1 MKHITSKLLSLLLT
15 LAMLLSM
22 IPAAYAAGTEGTTE
36 GNTSTEKVV
45 AKDGETTA
53 TTETL
58 NGSTTVTSSNAA
70 TAVDKG
76 TEANPYTLSEL
87 GAMTRDAYIAA
98 QNALDGTMYVTV
110 GDYSYTDKGTLG
122 NGVRNDTLYQTED
135 RSVLNGYNSN
145 GYLGEKNDGANG
157 KNIVFVGGTITSGAT
172 GYTSIDN
179 IGTSLLLAVPAYT
192 NVTFEGITFNNVMS
206 FDYQLYT
213 SPWSQ
218 LGELKFDGCT
228 FNGIIVGAIAA
239 QTLTF
244 NGCTFTDYT
253 NSTSANNSNPTWIRP
268 AYGNWTKDDNKG
280 QGSDFKSLTTIN
292 FTGNTVTSTRPVK
305 FERIAQWE
313 MPTTVTATGNS
324 FDISAQTD
332 DTAEGKTKNVGL
344 YFGAN
349 AKFDLVAENNK
360 KAEGSSTAALYTAVY
375 SAPDGTSHA
384 GLPAGS
390 TVKDSSGN
398 DTTLTDALE
407 WKGTK
412 DDVLTLKTECE
423 AKIGDAYYAT
433 LADAFAAANK
443 TGDTVIELLDDIN
456 MTGKNWTPV
465 SVDGNHG
472 QGVITLNG
480 NGKTITGLSAP
491 LFAGG
496 FAGKSGIVIKDL
508 TIADADINDTTNDQG
523 IGAFINCVDSMT
535 RIELDN
541 CHLKNSKIVSTGDA
555 RVGGLIGWTS
565 GYNKPNDGPVDT
577 KVTLTNCSVE
587 NVTIEAKGSVGGL
600 IGHAGANP
608 ATYHT
613 ITGCTVKDSTLKCT
627 ETGKSWRVGD
637 LVGTANVGQIT
648 VDAATSAS
656 KNILTQENAS
666 TQKPE
671 GNIFGRDAV
680 NDTGLVI
687 VDNKVVA
694 AGTAYGDIVNKN
706 ANEVLVEVSKGHWMK
721 PNANTV
727 AMIGATVYSSLP
739 DAINKANTGDT
750 VKLLKDVTVT
760 KPIEVTKS
768 MTLDLNGHVLTAAT
782 ASNRSEPKDEKNSAI
797 WVTAEN
803 VNLTINGMTAGSGM
817 KMGDTHNTEWKTKVW
832 GFVDLR
838 EGSAGSTVT
847 INGGSYTG
855 STCASDNYH
864 YTALFT
870 VGSESKLVL
879 NNVSAETDE
888 RVVKASGCGE
898 VIVSGGTYNITGI
911 NAFLGAAFETKTASF
926 TDMKLTAKYGGCVQV
941 GSNATLENCEIKVT
955 DIRTGD
961 GTYLN
966 CAVAVQYGGTATVK
980 SGTYTAPYAA
990 YVYNSGGT
998 INIENGTFTG
1008 VVRADATT
1016 DTTAVINIKNGSFN
1030 GEIQKGGGPG
1040 SETISITGGTFSFD
1054 PSTKVKNNGT
1064 DYIVKRAGSEGAYTY
1079 TVLAKSGLTSGVYLT
1094 DPSGALA
1101 SNYYVSSTANGVWT
1115 VSYSAPSSGGGSSSS
1130 SRRYDVSAPSVK
1142 HGDVTVS
1149 PKSASKGDTVTIT
1162 VKPDSGYELDTLTVK
1177 DASGSKIK
1185 VKDKGDGKFTFTMPA
1200 SKVTVSAEFA
1210 EIETL
1215 DFADVPTDAYY
1226 YEAVKW
1232 AAKKGITGGIGN
1244 GLFGPN
1250 QPCTRAQIVTFLWRA
1265 AGSPEPKTMSSFADV
1280 SMDAYYAKAVAWA
1293 VENGITTGTGDGKF
1307 SPDATCTR
1315 AQSVTFLFRA
1325 IGKLVDSKAEFS
1337 DVLTDSY
1344 YANAVAWA
1352 VENGV
1357 TNGIGDGLFGPD
1369 NSCTRAQIVTFLY
1382 RAYQGK

>member
-1 MKHITSKLLSLLLT
+1 MKHKLLSILLC
-15 LAMLLSM
+15 LAMALSLL
-22 IPAAYAAGTEGTTE
+22 PTAALAEEATGAGPI
-36 GNTSTEKVV
+36 KV
-45 AKDGETTA
+45 GET
-53 TTETL
+53 
-58 NGSTTVTSSNAA
+58 SYSSFSDAVNAA
-70 TAVDKG
+70 EPDGSGVITYEISGKVD
-76 TEANPYTLSEL
+76 
-87 GAMTRDAYIAA
+87 
-98 QNALDGTMYVTV
+98 
-110 GDYSYTDKGTLG
+110 
-122 NGVRNDTLYQTED
+122 
-135 RSVLNGYNSN
+135 
-145 GYLGEKNDGANG
+145 
-157 KNIVFVGGTITSGAT
+157 
-172 GYTSIDN
+172 
-179 IGTSLLLAVPAYT
+179 
-192 NVTFEGITFNNVMS
+192 
-206 FDYQLYT
+206 
-213 SPWSQ
+213 
-218 LGELKFDGCT
+218 
-228 FNGIIVGAIAA
+228 
-239 QTLTF
+239 
-244 NGCTFTDYT
+244 
-253 NSTSANNSNPTWIRP
+253 
-268 AYGNWTKDDNKG
+268 
-280 QGSDFKSLTTIN
+280 
-292 FTGNTVTSTRPVK
+292 
-305 FERIAQWE
+305 
-313 MPTTVTATGNS
+313 VTATGWVQVAKAGLTGPTKVKFVGKTGDAEICITGGLAILADQKYDIDVSFTNLKLSKPNPTYGGDYGHSTNYFTCWLRNTGAAENTVTYTNCTFPNGVCNNQYGKTVFNNCQFTNS
-324 FDISAQTD
+324 ANYNLWNYGGNTEVKNSAFTGVRGIKTYNEGTLAVAPTVKIEQTTFSGLTEKAAIVASKATDITLTNVTATGCIKGLLQKDIEGSTD
-332 DTAEGKTKNVGL
+332 EQKVTIEANGTGISGDFNITAEMDAEAAKNEFNITAGTFPGGINNDYL
-344 YFGAN
+344 APGAN
-349 AKFDLVAENNK
+349 FDATTGE
-360 KAEGSSTAALYTAVY
+360 
-375 SAPDGTSHA
+375 
-384 GLPAGS
+384 
-390 TVKDSSGN
+390 VKMSY
-398 DTTLTDALE
+398 
-407 WKGTK
+407 
-412 DDVLTLKTECE
+412 V
-423 AKIGDAYYAT
+423 AKIGDTEYPT

-465 SVDGNHG
+465 GVDGYHG

-508 TIADADINDTTNDQG
+508 TIAGADINDTTNNQG

-541 CHLKNSKIVSTGDA
+541 CHLKNSKIVSTGGA

-565 GYNKPNDGPVDT
+565 GYNNQNDGPVDT

-637 LVGTANVGQIT
+637 LVGTANVGQVT

-656 KNILTQENAS
+656 QNTLTQENADP
-666 TQKPE
+666 QEPE
-671 GNIFGRDAV
+671 DSIFGRKEVGKA
-680 NDTGLVI
+680 GLVI
-687 VDNKVVA
+687 IDNKVVA

-706 ANEVLVEVSKGHWMK
+706 ANEVLVEVSKGHWVK
-721 PNANTV
+721 PNEDTV
-727 AMIGATVYSSLP
+727 AMIGSKEYTTLP
-739 DAINKANTGDT
+739 DAITAADENAT
-750 VKLLKDVTVT
+750 VTLLKDVTVI

-782 ASNRSEPKDEKNSAI
+782 ASDRSESKDEKNSAI
-797 WVTAEN
+797 WVTAKN

-855 STCASDNYH
+855 STCASDSYH

>member
-1 MKHITSKLLSLLLT
+1 MKHKLLSILLC
-15 LAMLLSM
+15 LAMALSLL
-22 IPAAYAAGTEGTTE
+22 PTAALAE
-36 GNTSTEKVV
+36 
-45 AKDGETTA
+45 GETGA
-53 TTETL
+53 GPIKVGET
-58 NGSTTVTSSNAA
+58 SYSSFSDAVNAA
-70 TAVDKG
+70 EPDGSGVITYEISGKVD
-76 TEANPYTLSEL
+76 
-87 GAMTRDAYIAA
+87 
-98 QNALDGTMYVTV
+98 
-110 GDYSYTDKGTLG
+110 
-122 NGVRNDTLYQTED
+122 
-135 RSVLNGYNSN
+135 
-145 GYLGEKNDGANG
+145 
-157 KNIVFVGGTITSGAT
+157 
-172 GYTSIDN
+172 
-179 IGTSLLLAVPAYT
+179 
-192 NVTFEGITFNNVMS
+192 
-206 FDYQLYT
+206 
-213 SPWSQ
+213 
-218 LGELKFDGCT
+218 
-228 FNGIIVGAIAA
+228 
-239 QTLTF
+239 
-244 NGCTFTDYT
+244 
-253 NSTSANNSNPTWIRP
+253 
-268 AYGNWTKDDNKG
+268 
-280 QGSDFKSLTTIN
+280 
-292 FTGNTVTSTRPVK
+292 
-305 FERIAQWE
+305 
-313 MPTTVTATGNS
+313 VTATGWVQVAKAGLTGPTKVE
-324 FDISAQTD
+324 FV
-332 DTAEGKTKNVGL
+332 GKTGDAEICITGGLAILADQKYDIDVSFTNLKLSKPNPTYGGDYGHSTNYFTCWLRNTGAAENTVTYTNCTFPNGVCNNQYGKTVFNNCKFTNNTAGLSNLWNYGGETKVEECTFTGTRGIKMYNEGTLQNPPSIEIKNTNFTGMTEKAAIVVSKAANVTLNTVGATDCTMGL
-344 YFGAN
+344 LQKDIEGSTDEQKVTIEANGTGISGDFNITAQKDAEAAKNEFNITAGTFAGEINNDYLAPGAN
-349 AKFDLVAENNK
+349 FDATTGE
-360 KAEGSSTAALYTAVY
+360 
-375 SAPDGTSHA
+375 
-384 GLPAGS
+384 
-390 TVKDSSGN
+390 VKMSY
-398 DTTLTDALE
+398 
-407 WKGTK
+407 
-412 DDVLTLKTECE
+412 V
-423 AKIGDAYYAT
+423 AKIGDTEYPT

-465 SVDGNHG
+465 EVDGYHG

-508 TIADADINDTTNDQG
+508 TIADADIDGTTNNLG

-637 LVGTANVGQIT
+637 LVGTANVGQVT

-656 KNILTQENAS
+656 QNFLTQENAS

-671 GNIFGRDAV
+671 DSIFGRKEVGTD
-680 NDTGLVI
+680 GLMI
-687 VDNKVVA
+687 IDNKVVA

-706 ANEVLVEVSKGHWMK
+706 ANEVLVEVSKGHWVK
-721 PNANTV
+721 PKEDTV
-727 AMIGATVYSSLP
+727 AMIGAKEYPTLTA
-739 DAINKANTGDT
+739 AINEANTGDT
-750 VKLLKDVTVT
+750 VKLVNNVTVT

-782 ASNRSEPKDEKNSAI
+782 ASTATVKNSAI
-797 WVTAEN
+797 WVTAEK
-803 VNLTINGMTAGSGM
+803 VNLTIDGTTAGSGM
-817 KMGDTHNTEWKTKVW
+817 TMGDTHDTNWEAKVW

-847 INGGSYTG
+847 VNGGSYTG
-855 STCASDNYH
+855 STCASDSYH

-888 RVVKASGCGE
+888 RVVKASSCGE
-898 VIVSGGTYNITGI
+898 VVVSGGTYNITGI

-941 GSNATLENCEIKVT
+941 GRNATLENCEIKVT

-980 SGTYTAPYAA
+980 SGIYTAPYAA
-990 YVYNSGGT
+990 YVYSSGGT

-1232 AAKKGITGGIGN
+1232 AQEKGITGGIGN

-1265 AGSPEPKTMSSFADV
+1265 ASSPEPKSMSSFSDV
-1280 SMDAYYAKAVAWA
+1280 SADSYYAKAVAWA

-1369 NSCTRAQIVTFLY
+1369 NSCTRAQIVTFLF

>member
-22 IPAAYAAGTEGTTE
+22 IPAAYAEGTEGTTE
-36 GNTSTEKVV
+36 GSTSTEKVV

-58 NGSTTVTSSNAA
+58 DGSTTVTGSNAA
-70 TAVDKG
+70 TADDKG
-76 TEANPYTLSEL
+76 TSTNPYTLEQL
-87 GAMTRDAYIAA
+87 GVMTRNEYIKA
-98 QNALDGTMYVTV
+98 QERLEGTMYVTV
-110 GDYSYTDKGTLG
+110 GEYSYDTNGTLG
-122 NGVRNDTLYQTED
+122 NGKRDDTTGQKED
-135 RSVLNGYNSN
+135 RGVLNGYNSN
-145 GYLGEKNDGANG
+145 GYLDEGNDGANG
-157 KNIVFVGGTITSGAT
+157 KNIVFVGGTITSNVT
-172 GYTSIDN
+172 GYESIDN

-192 NVTFEGITFNNVMS
+192 NVTFKGTTFNNVMS
-206 FDYQLYT
+206 FNYQLYT
-213 SPWSQ
+213 GPWSQ

-244 NGCTFTDYT
+244 NGCTFNNYENTD
-253 NSTSANNSNPTWIRP
+253 SANNSNPTWIRP
-268 AYGNWTKDDNKG
+268 AYGNWKKDDNEG
-280 QGSDFKSLTTIN
+280 QGGDFRSLTEIN
-292 FTGNTVTSTRPVK
+292 FTDNTVTSTRPVK
-305 FERIAQWE
+305 FEYISQWDI
-313 MPTTVTATGNS
+313 TSTVTATSNT
-324 FDISAQTD
+324 FDITAQPG
-332 DTAEGKTKNVGL
+332 DTSIKNVGL
-344 YFGAN
+344 YLGAHTDKN
-349 AKFDLVAENNK
+349 EFHLVADNNTK
-360 KAEGSSTAALYTAVY
+360 SKGTAALYTI
-375 SAPDGTSHA
+375 PKGTTS
-384 GLPAGS
+384 LPAGS

-398 DTTLTDALE
+398 EIELTDALA

-465 SVDGNHG
+465 GVEGYHG

-508 TIADADINDTTNDQG
+508 TIAGADINDTTNNQG

-541 CHLKNSKIVSTGDA
+541 CHLKNSKIVSTGGA

-565 GYNKPNDGPVDT
+565 GYNNQNDGPVDT

-637 LVGTANVGQIT
+637 LVGTANVGQVT

-656 KNILTQENAS
+656 QNFLTQENAS

-671 GNIFGRDAV
+671 DSIFGRKEVGTD
-680 NDTGLVI
+680 GLMI
-687 VDNKVVA
+687 IDNKVVA

-706 ANEVLVEVSKGHWMK
+706 ANEVLVEVSKGHWVK
-721 PNANTV
+721 PKEDTV
-727 AMIGATVYSSLP
+727 AMIGAKEYPTLTA
-739 DAINKANTGDT
+739 AINEANTGDT
-750 VKLLKDVTVT
+750 VKLVNNVTENVT
-760 KPIEVTKS
+760 IPAAKTI
-768 MTLDLNGHVLTAAT
+768 TLDLNGMTLTNVDDHTILNNGNLTIMGTGRVDNISHAKGALYNKGT
-782 ASNRSEPKDEKNSAI
+782 VVINGGTFDRSRENGMNKDESGQNSWYTIKNVGTMTINDGAT
-797 WVTAEN
+797 VQTAGN
-803 VNLTINGMTAGSGM
+803 NAALGKFSSLVSNGYFNANDYNTNKGLDQPILTIDGGTFRGGLNTIKNDDRAKLTING
-817 KMGDTHNTEWKTKVW
+817 
-832 GFVDLR
+832 
-838 EGSAGSTVT
+838 
-847 INGGSYTG
+847 
-855 STCASDNYH
+855 
-864 YTALFT
+864 
-870 VGSESKLVL
+870 
-879 NNVSAETDE
+879 
-888 RVVKASGCGE
+888 
-898 VIVSGGTYNITGI
+898 
-911 NAFLGAAFETKTASF
+911 
-926 TDMKLTAKYGGCVQV
+926 
-941 GSNATLENCEIKVT
+941 
-955 DIRTGD
+955 
-961 GTYLN
+961 
-966 CAVAVQYGGTATVK
+966 
-980 SGTYTAPYAA
+980 
-990 YVYNSGGT
+990 
-998 INIENGTFTG
+998 GTFSNYYQA
-1008 VVRADATT
+1008 VVQNH
-1016 DTTAVINIKNGSFN
+1016 NIA
-1030 GEIQKGGGPG
+1030 E
-1040 SETISITGGTFSFD
+1040 ITGGTFTAASDANTETYGIYNCGCGAGIDLGTLTVSGGTFTGATYAVAEVSSQNAIVNISGGQFAGTKAAIIKSSTSNATIAISGGKFSSD
-1054 PSTKVKNNGT
+1054 PSAYVVGNGNT
-1064 DYIVKRAGSEGAYTY
+1064 NIVKRDGSEGAYTY

-1101 SNYYVSSTANGVWT
+1101 NNYYVSSTANGVWT

-1149 PKSASKGDTVTIT
+1149 PKNASKGDPVTIT
-1162 VKPDSGYELDTLTVK
+1162 VKPDSGYRLDDLTVTDK
-1177 DASGSKIK
+1177 NGKELK
-1185 VKDKGDGKFTFTMPA
+1185 LTDKGNGKYTFTMPA
-1200 SKVTVSAEFA
+1200 SKVEIKATFVKEVETSPFSDVS
-1210 EIETL
+1210 TS
-1215 DFADVPTDAYY
+1215 AYY

-1232 AAKKGITGGIGN
+1232 AQEKGITGGIGN

-1265 AGSPEPKTMSSFADV
+1265 AGSPEPKSMSSFSDV
-1280 SMDAYYAKAVAWA
+1280 SADSYYAKAVAWA

>member
-1 MKHITSKLLSLLLT
+1 MALSLLPT
-15 LAMLLSM
+15 AALADE
-22 IPAAYAAGTEGTTE
+22 ATGAGPI
-36 GNTSTEKVV
+36 KV
-45 AKDGETTA
+45 GET
-53 TTETL
+53 
-58 NGSTTVTSSNAA
+58 SYSSFSDAVNAA
-70 TAVDKG
+70 APD
-76 TEANPYTLSEL
+76 E
-87 GAMTRDAYIAA
+87 
-98 QNALDGTMYVTV
+98 
-110 GDYSYTDKGTLG
+110 
-122 NGVRNDTLYQTED
+122 
-135 RSVLNGYNSN
+135 
-145 GYLGEKNDGANG
+145 
-157 KNIVFVGGTITSGAT
+157 
-172 GYTSIDN
+172 
-179 IGTSLLLAVPAYT
+179 
-192 NVTFEGITFNNVMS
+192 
-206 FDYQLYT
+206 
-213 SPWSQ
+213 
-218 LGELKFDGCT
+218 
-228 FNGIIVGAIAA
+228 NGIITYEISGKVDVTDTGWVQVAKAGLIDLSKVAFVGINDDAEICITGDLAILAD
-239 QTLTF
+239 QKYDIDVS
-244 NGCTFTDYT
+244 FT
-253 NSTSANNSNPTWIRP
+253 NLKLSKPNPT
-268 AYGNWTKDDNKG
+268 YGGDYGHSTNY
-280 QGSDFKSLTTIN
+280 
-292 FTGNTVTSTRPVK
+292 FTCWLRNTNAAGNTVTYTNCVFPNGVCNNQYGKTVFDRCQFTNDTSGKFNLWNYGGNTEVKGSTFIGTRGIKTYNEGDLDVAPTVTVTDTSFDGLTEK
-305 FERIAQWE
+305 AAIVASK
-313 MPTTVTATGNS
+313 PTNITLTTVTAADCTKGLLQKDIEGSTDEQKVTIEANGTG
-324 FDISAQTD
+324 ISGDFNITGKKDAEAAKNEFNI
-332 DTAEGKTKNVGL
+332 TAGTFTGEINNDYL
-344 YFGAN
+344 APGAN
-349 AKFDLVAENNK
+349 FDATTGE
-360 KAEGSSTAALYTAVY
+360 
-375 SAPDGTSHA
+375 
-384 GLPAGS
+384 
-390 TVKDSSGN
+390 VKMSY
-398 DTTLTDALE
+398 
-407 WKGTK
+407 
-412 DDVLTLKTECE
+412 V
-423 AKIGDAYYAT
+423 AKIGDTEYPT

-465 SVDGNHG
+465 EVDGYQG

-508 TIADADINDTTNDQG
+508 TIAGADINDTTNIQG

-541 CHLKNSKIVSTGDA
+541 CHLKNSEIVSTGGA

-637 LVGTANVGQIT
+637 LVGTANVGQVT

-656 KNILTQENAS
+656 QNTLTQENAS

-671 GNIFGRDAV
+671 GNIFGRKEVGKA
-680 NDTGLVI
+680 GLVI
-687 VDNKVVA
+687 IDNKVVA
-694 AGTAYGDIVNKN
+694 AGTDYGDGDIVNKN
-706 ANEVLVEVSKGHWMK
+706 ANEVLVEVSKGHWVK
-721 PNANTV
+721 PNEDTV
-727 AMIGATVYSSLP
+727 AMIGAKEYTTLTA
-739 DAINKANTGDT
+739 AINEANTGDT
-750 VKLLKDVTVT
+750 VTLLKDVTVT
-760 KPIEVTKS
+760 NPIEVTKS

-782 ASNRSEPKDEKNSAI
+782 ASDRSESKDVRNSAI

-817 KMGDTHNTEWKTKVW
+817 KMGDTHDTDWKTKVW

-838 EGSAGSTVT
+838 ESSAGSTVT

-855 STCASDNYH
+855 SPCASDDNH

-870 VGSESKLVL
+870 VGSESKLIL

-955 DIRTGD
+955 DIRTGA
-961 GTYLN
+961 GTHLN

-980 SGTYTAPYAA
+980 SGIYTAPYAA
-990 YVYNSGGT
+990 YVYSSGGT

-1016 DTTAVINIKNGSFN
+1016 GKTATINIKNGSFN

-1094 DPSGALA
+1094 NPSGALA

-1115 VSYSAPSSGGGSSSS
+1115 VSYSAPYSGGSSS
-1130 SRRYDVSAPSVK
+1130 YDPTYSVSTPSK
-1142 HGDVTVS
+1142 TEHGTVTVS
-1149 PKSASKGDTVTIT
+1149 PKSASKGDTVTVT
-1162 VKPDSGYELDTLTVK
+1162 VKPDSGYVLETLTVTDK
-1177 DASGSKIK
+1177 NGNELTL
-1185 VKDKGDGKFTFTMPA
+1185 KDKGNGKYTFTMPA
-1200 SKVTVSAEFA
+1200 SKVTVTATFMDDN
-1210 EIETL
+1210 TML
-1215 DFADVPTDAYY
+1215 NFFVDVKASDYYYDAVLWAAQNGITSGTDA
-1226 YEAVKW
+1226 EH
-1232 AAKKGITGGIGN
+1232 
-1244 GLFGPN
+1244 FSPN

-1265 AGSPEPKTMSSFADV
+1265 AGSPEPKSMSSFSDV
-1280 SMDAYYAKAVAWA
+1280 SADSYYAKAVAWA

-1369 NSCTRAQIVTFLY
+1369 NSCTRAQIVTFLF

>member
-1 MKHITSKLLSLLLT
+1 MKHKLLSILLC
-15 LAMLLSM
+15 LAMALSLL
-22 IPAAYAAGTEGTTE
+22 PTAALAEEATGAGPIKVGETSYSSFSDAVNAAEPDESGVITYKISG
-36 GNTSTEKVV
+36 KVDVTDIGWVQV
-45 AKDGETTA
+45 AKAGLPD
-53 TTETL
+53 
-58 NGSTTVTSSNAA
+58 
-70 TAVDKG
+70 
-76 TEANPYTLSEL
+76 LSKVE
-87 GAMTRDAYIAA
+87 
-98 QNALDGTMYVTV
+98 
-110 GDYSYTDKGTLG
+110 
-122 NGVRNDTLYQTED
+122 
-135 RSVLNGYNSN
+135 
-145 GYLGEKNDGANG
+145 
-157 KNIVFVGGTITSGAT
+157 FVGITDDAEICITQGVAILADQSYDIDVSFEALKLTKLNPQWAGDFGHSTNYFTCWLRNT
-172 GYTSIDN
+172 GR
-179 IGTSLLLAVPAYT
+179 A
-192 NVTFEGITFNNVMS
+192 E
-206 FDYQLYT
+206 
-213 SPWSQ
+213 
-218 LGELKFDGCT
+218 
-228 FNGIIVGAIAA
+228 
-239 QTLTF
+239 
-244 NGCTFTDYT
+244 
-253 NSTSANNSNPTWIRP
+253 
-268 AYGNWTKDDNKG
+268 
-280 QGSDFKSLTTIN
+280 
-292 FTGNTVTSTRPVK
+292 NTVTYTNCTFPNGVCNNQYGKTVFNNCQFTNSANYNLWNYGGNTEVK
-305 FERIAQWE
+305 NSAFIGVRGIKTYNEGTLAVA
-313 MPTTVTATGNS
+313 PTVKIEQTTFSGLTEKAAIVASKATDITLTNVTATGCIKGLLQK
-324 FDISAQTD
+324 DIEGSTTD
-332 DTAEGKTKNVGL
+332 EQKVTIEANGTGISGDFNITAEMDAEAAKNEFNITAGTFPGGINNDYL
-344 YFGAN
+344 APGAN
-349 AKFDLVAENNK
+349 FDATTGE
-360 KAEGSSTAALYTAVY
+360 
-375 SAPDGTSHA
+375 
-384 GLPAGS
+384 
-390 TVKDSSGN
+390 VKMSY
-398 DTTLTDALE
+398 
-407 WKGTK
+407 
-412 DDVLTLKTECE
+412 V
-423 AKIGDAYYAT
+423 AKIGDTEYPT

-465 SVDGNHG
+465 GVDGYYG

-508 TIADADINDTTNDQG
+508 TIAGADINDTTNAQG

-541 CHLKNSKIVSTGDA
+541 CHLKNSKIVSTGGA

-565 GYNKPNDGPVDT
+565 GYNNPNDGPVDT

-587 NVTIEAKGSVGGL
+587 NVTIEANGSVGGL

-637 LVGTANVGQIT
+637 LVGTANVGQVT

-656 KNILTQENAS
+656 QNSLTQENADP
-666 TQKPE
+666 QKPE
-671 GNIFGRDAV
+671 DSIFGRKEVGTA
-680 NDTGLVI
+680 GLVI
-687 VDNKVVA
+687 IDNKVVA
-694 AGTAYGDIVNKN
+694 AGSAYGDIVNKN

-721 PNANTV
+721 PNEDTV
-727 AMIGATVYSSLP
+727 AMIGAKEYTTLTA
-739 DAINKANTGDT
+739 AINEANTGDT
-750 VKLLKDVTVT
+750 VTLLKDT
-760 KPIEVTKS
+760 KEDITIPSGKTI
-768 MTLDLNGHVLTAAT
+768 TLDLNGKTLTNVDDHTILNNGNLTITGTGRVDNISHAKGALYNKGTVVINGGTFDRSQENGMNKGESGQNSWYTIKNVGTMTINDGATVQTAGNNAARGKFSSLV
-782 ASNRSEPKDEKNSAI
+782 SNGYFNTNDYNTNKGLDQPILTIDGGTFRGGLNTIKNDDRAK
-797 WVTAEN
+797 
-803 VNLTINGMTAGSGM
+803 LTING
-817 KMGDTHNTEWKTKVW
+817 
-832 GFVDLR
+832 
-838 EGSAGSTVT
+838 
-847 INGGSYTG
+847 
-855 STCASDNYH
+855 
-864 YTALFT
+864 
-870 VGSESKLVL
+870 
-879 NNVSAETDE
+879 
-888 RVVKASGCGE
+888 
-898 VIVSGGTYNITGI
+898 
-911 NAFLGAAFETKTASF
+911 
-926 TDMKLTAKYGGCVQV
+926 
-941 GSNATLENCEIKVT
+941 
-955 DIRTGD
+955 
-961 GTYLN
+961 
-966 CAVAVQYGGTATVK
+966 
-980 SGTYTAPYAA
+980 
-990 YVYNSGGT
+990 
-998 INIENGTFTG
+998 GTFSNYYQA
-1008 VVRADATT
+1008 VVQNH
-1016 DTTAVINIKNGSFN
+1016 NIA
-1030 GEIQKGGGPG
+1030 E
-1040 SETISITGGTFSFD
+1040 ITGGTFTAASDANAETYGIYNCGCGAEIDLGTLTVSGGTFTGATYAVAEVSSLNAAVNISGGQFAGTKAAIVKSSTSKATIAVSGGTFSSD
-1054 PSTKVKNNGT
+1054 PSVHVVGNGNT
-1064 DYIVKRAGSEGAYTY
+1064 NIVKRAGSEGAYTY

-1094 DPSGALA
+1094 NPSGALA

-1265 AGSPEPKTMSSFADV
+1265 AGSPEPKSMSSFSDV
-1280 SMDAYYAKAVAWA
+1280 SADSYYAKAVAWA

-1369 NSCTRAQIVTFLY
+1369 NSCTRAQIVTFLF

>member
-1 MKHITSKLLSLLLT
+1 MKHKLLSILLC
-15 LAMLLSM
+15 LAMALSLL
-22 IPAAYAAGTEGTTE
+22 PTAALAE
-36 GNTSTEKVV
+36 
-45 AKDGETTA
+45 
-53 TTETL
+53 
-58 NGSTTVTSSNAA
+58 
-70 TAVDKG
+70 
-76 TEANPYTLSEL
+76 
-87 GAMTRDAYIAA
+87 
-98 QNALDGTMYVTV
+98 
-110 GDYSYTDKGTLG
+110 
-122 NGVRNDTLYQTED
+122 
-135 RSVLNGYNSN
+135 
-145 GYLGEKNDGANG
+145 
-157 KNIVFVGGTITSGAT
+157 GAT
-172 GYTSIDN
+172 GAGPIKVGGKTYSSFSDAVNAAAPDENGVITYEISGKVDVTDTGWVQVAKAGLADLSKVAFVGINDDAEICITGGLAILADQKYDIDV
-179 IGTSLLLAVPAYT
+179 SFT
-192 NVTFEGITFNNVMS
+192 N
-206 FDYQLYT
+206 
-213 SPWSQ
+213 
-218 LGELKFDGCT
+218 LK
-228 FNGIIVGAIAA
+228 
-239 QTLTF
+239 L
-244 NGCTFTDYT
+244 
-253 NSTSANNSNPTWIRP
+253 SKPNPT
-268 AYGNWTKDDNKG
+268 YGGDYGHSTNY
-280 QGSDFKSLTTIN
+280 
-292 FTGNTVTSTRPVK
+292 FTCWLRNTGAAENTVTYTNCVFPNGVCNNQYGKTVFDRCQFTNDTSGKFNLWNYGGNTEVKGSTFTGTRGIKTYNEGDLDVAPTVTVTDTSFDGLTEK
-305 FERIAQWE
+305 AAIVASK
-313 MPTTVTATGNS
+313 PTNITLTTVTATDCTKGLLQK
-324 FDISAQTD
+324 DIEGSKGEQKVTIEANGTGISGDFNITAQKD
-332 DTAEGKTKNVGL
+332 AEAAKNEFNITAGTFTGEINNDYL
-344 YFGAN
+344 APGAN
-349 AKFDLVAENNK
+349 FDATTGE
-360 KAEGSSTAALYTAVY
+360 
-375 SAPDGTSHA
+375 
-384 GLPAGS
+384 
-390 TVKDSSGN
+390 VKMSY
-398 DTTLTDALE
+398 
-407 WKGTK
+407 
-412 DDVLTLKTECE
+412 V
-423 AKIGDAYYAT
+423 AKIGDTEYPT
-433 LADAFAAANK
+433 LADAFAAADK

-456 MTGKNWTPV
+456 MTGKSWTPV

-472 QGVITLNG
+472 QGVITLTG

-496 FAGKSGIVIKDL
+496 FAGKSGIVINNL
-508 TIADADINDTTNDQG
+508 TLENVNLNDTGSEYAGTG
-523 IGAFINCVDSMT
+523 FGAFICAVDSMPT
-535 RIELDN
+535 ISLTN
-541 CHLKNSKIVSTGDA
+541 CHVKGGTIESTSGA

-565 GYNKPNDGPVDT
+565 GYNKPTDGPVDT

-613 ITGCTVKDSTLKCT
+613 ITGCTVKDSTLTCT

-637 LVGTANVGQIT
+637 LVGTANDGQIT

-656 KNILTQENAS
+656 QNTLTQENADP
-666 TQKPE
+666 QKPKDS
-671 GNIFGRDAV
+671 IFGRDAV

-694 AGTAYGDIVNKN
+694 AGTAYGNIVNKN
-706 ANEVLVEVSKGHWMK
+706 ANEVLVEVSKGHWVK
-721 PNANTV
+721 PNEGTV
-727 AMIGATVYSSLP
+727 AMIGATEYPTLP
-739 DAINKANTGDT
+739 DAITAAKDGDT
-750 VKLLKDVTVT
+750 IKLLKDVTVT
-760 KPIEVTKS
+760 NPIEVTKS

-782 ASNRSEPKDEKNSAI
+782 ASTATVKNSAI
-797 WVTAEN
+797 WVTAEK
-803 VNLTINGMTAGSGM
+803 VNLTIDGTTAGSGM
-817 KMGDTHNTEWKTKVW
+817 TMGDTHDTNWEAKVW

-838 EGSAGSTVT
+838 EDSAGSTVT
-847 INGGSYTG
+847 VNGGSYTG
-855 STCASDNYH
+855 STCASDSYH

-888 RVVKASGCGE
+888 RVVKASSCGE

-1337 DVLTDSY
+1337 DVLADSY
-1344 YANAVAWA
+1344 YANAVDWA

>member
-1 MKHITSKLLSLLLT
+1 MALSLLPT
-15 LAMLLSM
+15 AALA
-22 IPAAYAAGTEGTTE
+22 E
-36 GNTSTEKVV
+36 
-45 AKDGETTA
+45 GETGA
-53 TTETL
+53 GPIKVGET
-58 NGSTTVTSSNAA
+58 SYSSFSDAVNAA
-70 TAVDKG
+70 EPDGSGVITYEISGKVD
-76 TEANPYTLSEL
+76 
-87 GAMTRDAYIAA
+87 
-98 QNALDGTMYVTV
+98 
-110 GDYSYTDKGTLG
+110 
-122 NGVRNDTLYQTED
+122 
-135 RSVLNGYNSN
+135 
-145 GYLGEKNDGANG
+145 
-157 KNIVFVGGTITSGAT
+157 
-172 GYTSIDN
+172 
-179 IGTSLLLAVPAYT
+179 
-192 NVTFEGITFNNVMS
+192 
-206 FDYQLYT
+206 
-213 SPWSQ
+213 
-218 LGELKFDGCT
+218 
-228 FNGIIVGAIAA
+228 
-239 QTLTF
+239 
-244 NGCTFTDYT
+244 
-253 NSTSANNSNPTWIRP
+253 
-268 AYGNWTKDDNKG
+268 
-280 QGSDFKSLTTIN
+280 
-292 FTGNTVTSTRPVK
+292 
-305 FERIAQWE
+305 
-313 MPTTVTATGNS
+313 VTATGWVQVAKAGLTGPTKVE
-324 FDISAQTD
+324 FV
-332 DTAEGKTKNVGL
+332 GKTGDAEICITGGLAILADQKYDIDVSFTNLKLSKPNPTYGGDYGHSTNYFTCWLRNTGAAENTVTYTNCTFPNGVCNNQYGKTVFNNCKFTNNTAGLSNLWNYGGETKVEECTFTGTRGIKMYNEGTLQNPPSIEIKNTNFTGMTEKAAIVVSKAANVTLNTVGATDCTMGL
-344 YFGAN
+344 LQKDIEGSTDEQKVTIEANGTGISGDFNITAQKDAEAAKNEFNITAGTFAGEINNDYLAPGAN
-349 AKFDLVAENNK
+349 FDATTGE
-360 KAEGSSTAALYTAVY
+360 
-375 SAPDGTSHA
+375 
-384 GLPAGS
+384 
-390 TVKDSSGN
+390 VKMSY
-398 DTTLTDALE
+398 
-407 WKGTK
+407 
-412 DDVLTLKTECE
+412 V
-423 AKIGDAYYAT
+423 AKIGDTEYPT

-465 SVDGNHG
+465 EVEGYHG

-508 TIADADINDTTNDQG
+508 TIADADIDGTTNNLG

-637 LVGTANVGQIT
+637 LVGTANVGQVT

-656 KNILTQENAS
+656 QNFLTQENAS

-671 GNIFGRDAV
+671 DSIFGRKEVGTD
-680 NDTGLVI
+680 GLMI
-687 VDNKVVA
+687 IDNKVVA

-706 ANEVLVEVSKGHWMK
+706 ANEVLVEVSKGHWVK
-721 PNANTV
+721 PKEDTV
-727 AMIGATVYSSLP
+727 AMIGAKEYPTLTA
-739 DAINKANTGDT
+739 AINEANTGDT
-750 VKLLKDVTVT
+750 VKLVNNVTVT

-782 ASNRSEPKDEKNSAI
+782 ASTATVKNSAI
-797 WVTAEN
+797 WVTAEK
-803 VNLTINGMTAGSGM
+803 VNLTIDGTTAGSGM
-817 KMGDTHNTEWKTKVW
+817 TMGDTHDTNWEAKVW

-847 INGGSYTG
+847 VNGGSYTG
-855 STCASDNYH
+855 STCASDSYH

-888 RVVKASGCGE
+888 RVVKASSCGE
-898 VIVSGGTYNITGI
+898 VVVSGGTYNITGI

-941 GSNATLENCEIKVT
+941 GRNATLENCEIKVT

-980 SGTYTAPYAA
+980 SGIYTAPYAA
-990 YVYNSGGT
+990 YVYSSGGT

-1337 DVLTDSY
+1337 DVLADSY
-1344 YANAVAWA
+1344 YANAVDWA

>member
-22 IPAAYAAGTEGTTE
+22 IPAAYAEGTEGTTE
-36 GNTSTEKVV
+36 GSTSTEKVV

-58 NGSTTVTSSNAA
+58 DGSTTVTGSNAA
-70 TAVDKG
+70 TADDKG
-76 TEANPYTLSEL
+76 TSTNPYTLEQL
-87 GAMTRDAYIAA
+87 GVMTRNEYIKA
-98 QNALDGTMYVTV
+98 QERLEGTMYVTV
-110 GDYSYTDKGTLG
+110 GEYSYDTNGTLG
-122 NGVRNDTLYQTED
+122 NGKRDDTTGQKED
-135 RSVLNGYNSN
+135 RGVLNGYNSN
-145 GYLGEKNDGANG
+145 GYLDEGNDGANG
-157 KNIVFVGGTITSGAT
+157 KNIVFVGGTITSNVT
-172 GYTSIDN
+172 GYESIDN

-192 NVTFEGITFNNVMS
+192 NVTFKGTTFNNVMS
-206 FDYQLYT
+206 FNYQLYT
-213 SPWSQ
+213 GPWSQ

-244 NGCTFTDYT
+244 NGCTFNNYENTD
-253 NSTSANNSNPTWIRP
+253 SANNSNPTWIRP
-268 AYGNWTKDDNKG
+268 AYGNWKKDDNEG
-280 QGSDFKSLTTIN
+280 QGGDFRSLTEIN
-292 FTGNTVTSTRPVK
+292 FTDNTVTSTRPVK
-305 FERIAQWE
+305 FEYISQWDI
-313 MPTTVTATGNS
+313 TSTVTATSNT
-324 FDISAQTD
+324 FDITAQPG
-332 DTAEGKTKNVGL
+332 DTSIKNVGPYL
-344 YFGAN
+344 GAHTDKN
-349 AKFDLVAENNK
+349 EFHLVADNNTK
-360 KAEGSSTAALYTAVY
+360 SKGTAALYTI
-375 SAPDGTSHA
+375 PKGTTS
-384 GLPAGS
+384 LPAGS

-398 DTTLTDALE
+398 EIELTDALA

-465 SVDGNHG
+465 GVDGYHG

-508 TIADADINDTTNDQG
+508 TIAGADINDTTNNQG

-541 CHLKNSKIVSTGDA
+541 CHLKNSKIVSTGGA

-565 GYNKPNDGPVDT
+565 GYNNQNDGPVDT

-637 LVGTANVGQIT
+637 LVGTANVGQVT

-656 KNILTQENAS
+656 QNFLTQENAS

-671 GNIFGRDAV
+671 DSIFGRKEVGTD
-680 NDTGLVI
+680 GLMI
-687 VDNKVVA
+687 IGNKVVA

-706 ANEVLVEVSKGHWMK
+706 ANEVLVEVSKGHWVK
-721 PNANTV
+721 PKEDTV
-727 AMIGATVYSSLP
+727 AMIGAKEYPTLTA
-739 DAINKANTGDT
+739 AINEANTGDT
-750 VKLLKDVTVT
+750 VKLVNNVTENVT
-760 KPIEVTKS
+760 IPAAKTI
-768 MTLDLNGHVLTAAT
+768 TLDLNGMTLTNVDDHTILNNGNLTIMGTGRVDNISHAKGALYNKGTVVINGGTFDRSRENGMNKGESGQNSWYTIKNVGTMTINDGATVQTAGNNAALGKFSSLV
-782 ASNRSEPKDEKNSAI
+782 SNGYFNANDYNTNKGLDQPILTIDGGTFRGGLNTIKNDDRAK
-797 WVTAEN
+797 
-803 VNLTINGMTAGSGM
+803 LTING
-817 KMGDTHNTEWKTKVW
+817 
-832 GFVDLR
+832 
-838 EGSAGSTVT
+838 
-847 INGGSYTG
+847 
-855 STCASDNYH
+855 
-864 YTALFT
+864 
-870 VGSESKLVL
+870 
-879 NNVSAETDE
+879 
-888 RVVKASGCGE
+888 
-898 VIVSGGTYNITGI
+898 
-911 NAFLGAAFETKTASF
+911 
-926 TDMKLTAKYGGCVQV
+926 
-941 GSNATLENCEIKVT
+941 
-955 DIRTGD
+955 
-961 GTYLN
+961 
-966 CAVAVQYGGTATVK
+966 
-980 SGTYTAPYAA
+980 
-990 YVYNSGGT
+990 
-998 INIENGTFTG
+998 GTFSNYYQA
-1008 VVRADATT
+1008 VVQNH
-1016 DTTAVINIKNGSFN
+1016 NIA
-1030 GEIQKGGGPG
+1030 E
-1040 SETISITGGTFSFD
+1040 ITGGTFTAASDANTETYGIYNCGCGAGIDLGTLTVSGGTFTGATYAVAEVSSQNAIVNISGGQFAGTKAAIIKSSTSNATIAISGGKFSSD
-1054 PSTKVKNNGT
+1054 PSAYVVGNGNT
-1064 DYIVKRAGSEGAYTY
+1064 NIVKRDGSEGAYTY

-1101 SNYYVSSTANGVWT
+1101 NNYYVSSTANGVWT

-1149 PKSASKGDTVTIT
+1149 PKNASKGDTVTIT

-1215 DFADVPTDAYY
+1215 DFADVSTDAYY

-1265 AGSPEPKTMSSFADV
+1265 AGSPEPKAMSSFSDV
-1280 SMDAYYAKAVAWA
+1280 SADSYYAKAVAWA

-1369 NSCTRAQIVTFLY
+1369 NSCTRAQIVTFLF

>member
-1 MKHITSKLLSLLLT
+1 MALSLLPT
-15 LAMLLSM
+15 AALA
-22 IPAAYAAGTEGTTE
+22 E
-36 GNTSTEKVV
+36 
-45 AKDGETTA
+45 
-53 TTETL
+53 
-58 NGSTTVTSSNAA
+58 
-70 TAVDKG
+70 
-76 TEANPYTLSEL
+76 
-87 GAMTRDAYIAA
+87 
-98 QNALDGTMYVTV
+98 
-110 GDYSYTDKGTLG
+110 
-122 NGVRNDTLYQTED
+122 
-135 RSVLNGYNSN
+135 
-145 GYLGEKNDGANG
+145 
-157 KNIVFVGGTITSGAT
+157 GAT
-172 GYTSIDN
+172 GAGPIKVGGKTYSSFSDAVNAAAPDENGVITYEISGKVDVTDTGWVQVAKAGLADLSKVAFVGINDDAEICITGGLAILADQKYDIDV
-179 IGTSLLLAVPAYT
+179 SFT
-192 NVTFEGITFNNVMS
+192 N
-206 FDYQLYT
+206 
-213 SPWSQ
+213 
-218 LGELKFDGCT
+218 LK
-228 FNGIIVGAIAA
+228 
-239 QTLTF
+239 L
-244 NGCTFTDYT
+244 
-253 NSTSANNSNPTWIRP
+253 SKPNPT
-268 AYGNWTKDDNKG
+268 YGGDYGHSTNY
-280 QGSDFKSLTTIN
+280 
-292 FTGNTVTSTRPVK
+292 FTCWLRNTGAAENTVTYTNCVFPNGVCNNQYGKTVFDRCQFTNDTSGKFNLWNYGGNTEVKGSTFTGTRGIKTYNEGDLDVAPTVTVTDTSFDGLTEK
-305 FERIAQWE
+305 AAIVASK
-313 MPTTVTATGNS
+313 PTNITLTTVTATDCTKGLLQK
-324 FDISAQTD
+324 DIEGSKGEQKVTIEANGTGISGDFNITAQKD
-332 DTAEGKTKNVGL
+332 AEAAKNEFNITAGTFTGEINNDYL
-344 YFGAN
+344 APGAN
-349 AKFDLVAENNK
+349 FDATTGE
-360 KAEGSSTAALYTAVY
+360 
-375 SAPDGTSHA
+375 
-384 GLPAGS
+384 
-390 TVKDSSGN
+390 VKMSY
-398 DTTLTDALE
+398 
-407 WKGTK
+407 
-412 DDVLTLKTECE
+412 V
-423 AKIGDAYYAT
+423 AKIGDTEYPT
-433 LADAFAAANK
+433 LADAFAAADK

-456 MTGKNWTPV
+456 MTGKSWTPV

-472 QGVITLNG
+472 QGVITLTG

-496 FAGKSGIVIKDL
+496 FAGKSGIVINNL
-508 TIADADINDTTNDQG
+508 TLENVNLNDTGSEYAGTG
-523 IGAFINCVDSMT
+523 FGAFICAVDSMPT
-535 RIELDN
+535 ISLTN
-541 CHLKNSKIVSTGDA
+541 CHVKGGTIESTSGA

-565 GYNKPNDGPVDT
+565 GYNKPTDGPVDT

-613 ITGCTVKDSTLKCT
+613 ITGCTVKDSTLTCT

-637 LVGTANVGQIT
+637 LVGTANDGQIT

-656 KNILTQENAS
+656 QNTLTQENADP
-666 TQKPE
+666 QKPKDS
-671 GNIFGRDAV
+671 IFGRDAV

-694 AGTAYGDIVNKN
+694 AGTAYGNIVNKN
-706 ANEVLVEVSKGHWMK
+706 ANEVLVEVSKGHWVK
-721 PNANTV
+721 PNEGTV
-727 AMIGATVYSSLP
+727 AMIGATEYPTLP
-739 DAINKANTGDT
+739 DAITAAKDGDT
-750 VKLLKDVTVT
+750 IKLLKDVTVT
-760 KPIEVTKS
+760 NPIEVTKS

-782 ASNRSEPKDEKNSAI
+782 ASTATVKNSAI
-797 WVTAEN
+797 WVTAEK
-803 VNLTINGMTAGSGM
+803 VNLTIDGTTAGSGM
-817 KMGDTHNTEWKTKVW
+817 TMGDTHDTNWEAKVW

-847 INGGSYTG
+847 VNGGSYTG
-855 STCASDNYH
+855 STCASDSYH

-888 RVVKASGCGE
+888 RVVKASSCGE

-1265 AGSPEPKTMSSFADV
+1265 AGSPEPKAMSSFADV
-1280 SMDAYYAKAVAWA
+1280 STDAYYAKAVAWA

-1315 AQSVTFLFRA
+1315 AQSVTFLIRA

-1369 NSCTRAQIVTFLY
+1369 NSCTRAQIVTFLF

>member
-1 MKHITSKLLSLLLT
+1 MALSLLPT
-15 LAMLLSM
+15 AALAEE
-22 IPAAYAAGTEGTTE
+22 ATGAGPI
-36 GNTSTEKVV
+36 KV
-45 AKDGETTA
+45 GET
-53 TTETL
+53 
-58 NGSTTVTSSNAA
+58 SYSSFSDAVNAA
-70 TAVDKG
+70 EPDGSGVITYEISGKVD
-76 TEANPYTLSEL
+76 
-87 GAMTRDAYIAA
+87 
-98 QNALDGTMYVTV
+98 
-110 GDYSYTDKGTLG
+110 
-122 NGVRNDTLYQTED
+122 
-135 RSVLNGYNSN
+135 
-145 GYLGEKNDGANG
+145 
-157 KNIVFVGGTITSGAT
+157 
-172 GYTSIDN
+172 
-179 IGTSLLLAVPAYT
+179 
-192 NVTFEGITFNNVMS
+192 
-206 FDYQLYT
+206 
-213 SPWSQ
+213 
-218 LGELKFDGCT
+218 
-228 FNGIIVGAIAA
+228 
-239 QTLTF
+239 
-244 NGCTFTDYT
+244 
-253 NSTSANNSNPTWIRP
+253 
-268 AYGNWTKDDNKG
+268 
-280 QGSDFKSLTTIN
+280 
-292 FTGNTVTSTRPVK
+292 
-305 FERIAQWE
+305 
-313 MPTTVTATGNS
+313 VTATGWVQVAKAGLTGPTKVKFVGKTGDAEICITGGLAILADQKYDIDVSFTNLKLSKPNPTYGGDYGHSTNYFTCWLRNTGAAENTVTYTNCTFPNGVCNNQYGKTVFNNCQFTNS
-324 FDISAQTD
+324 ANYNLWNYGGNTEVKNSAFTGVRGIKTYNEGTLAVAPTVKIEQTTFSGLTEKAAIVASKATDITLTNVTATGCIKGLLQKDIEGSTD
-332 DTAEGKTKNVGL
+332 EQKVTIEANGTGISGDFNITAEMDAEAAKNEFNITAGTFPGGINNDYL
-344 YFGAN
+344 APGAN
-349 AKFDLVAENNK
+349 FDATTGE
-360 KAEGSSTAALYTAVY
+360 
-375 SAPDGTSHA
+375 
-384 GLPAGS
+384 
-390 TVKDSSGN
+390 VKMSY
-398 DTTLTDALE
+398 
-407 WKGTK
+407 
-412 DDVLTLKTECE
+412 V
-423 AKIGDAYYAT
+423 AKIGDTEYPT

-465 SVDGNHG
+465 GVDGYHG

-508 TIADADINDTTNDQG
+508 TIAGADINDTTNNQG

-541 CHLKNSKIVSTGDA
+541 CHLKNSKIVSTGGA

-565 GYNKPNDGPVDT
+565 GYNNQNDGPVDT

-637 LVGTANVGQIT
+637 LVGTANVGQVT

-656 KNILTQENAS
+656 QNILMQENAG

-671 GNIFGRDAV
+671 DSIFGRKEVGTD
-680 NDTGLVI
+680 GLVI
-687 VDNKVVA
+687 IDNKVVA
-694 AGTAYGDIVNKN
+694 AGTAYGDIVNKS
-706 ANEVLVEVSKGHWMK
+706 ANEVLVEVSKGHWVK
-721 PNANTV
+721 PHEDTV
-727 AMIGATVYSSLP
+727 AMIGSKEYTTLP
-739 DAINKANTGDT
+739 DAITAADENAT
-750 VKLLKDVTVT
+750 VTLLKDVTVI

-782 ASNRSEPKDEKNSAI
+782 ASDRSESKDEKNSAI
-797 WVTAEN
+797 WVTAKN

-817 KMGDTHNTEWKTKVW
+817 KMGDTHNTEWETKVW

-1040 SETISITGGTFSFD
+1040 SETISITGGTFSSD
-1054 PSTKVKNNGT
+1054 PSVHVVGNGNT
-1064 DYIVKRAGSEGAYTY
+1064 NIVKRTGSEGAYTY

-1101 SNYYVSSTANGVWT
+1101 NNYYVSSTANGVWT
-1115 VSYSAPSSGGGSSSS
+1115 VSYSAPSSSGGSSSS

-1369 NSCTRAQIVTFLY
+1369 NSCTRAQIVTFLF

>member
-22 IPAAYAAGTEGTTE
+22 IPAAYAEGTEGTTE
-36 GNTSTEKVV
+36 GSTSTEKVV

-58 NGSTTVTSSNAA
+58 DGSTTVTGSNAA
-70 TAVDKG
+70 TADDKG
-76 TEANPYTLSEL
+76 TSTNPYTLEQL
-87 GAMTRDAYIAA
+87 GVMTRNEYIKA
-98 QNALDGTMYVTV
+98 QERLEGTMYVTV
-110 GDYSYTDKGTLG
+110 GEYSYDTNGTLG
-122 NGVRNDTLYQTED
+122 NGKRDDTTGQKED
-135 RSVLNGYNSN
+135 RGVLNGYNSN
-145 GYLGEKNDGANG
+145 GYLDEGNDGANG
-157 KNIVFVGGTITSGAT
+157 KNIVFVGGTITSNVT
-172 GYTSIDN
+172 GYESIDN

-192 NVTFEGITFNNVMS
+192 NVTFKGTTFNNVMS
-206 FDYQLYT
+206 FNYQLYT
-213 SPWSQ
+213 GPWSQ

-244 NGCTFTDYT
+244 NGCTFNNYENTD
-253 NSTSANNSNPTWIRP
+253 SANNSNPTWIRP
-268 AYGNWTKDDNKG
+268 AYGNWKKDDNEG
-280 QGSDFKSLTTIN
+280 QGGDFRSLTEIN
-292 FTGNTVTSTRPVK
+292 FTDNTVTSTRPVK
-305 FERIAQWE
+305 FEYISQWDI
-313 MPTTVTATGNS
+313 TSTVTATSNT
-324 FDISAQTD
+324 FDITAQPG
-332 DTAEGKTKNVGL
+332 DTSIKNVGL
-344 YFGAN
+344 YLGAHTDKN
-349 AKFDLVAENNK
+349 EFHLVADNNTK
-360 KAEGSSTAALYTAVY
+360 SKGTAALYTI
-375 SAPDGTSHA
+375 PKGTTS
-384 GLPAGS
+384 LPAGS

-398 DTTLTDALE
+398 EIELTNALA

-465 SVDGNHG
+465 GVDGYHG

-508 TIADADINDTTNDQG
+508 TIAGADINDTTNNQG

-541 CHLKNSKIVSTGDA
+541 CHLKNSKIVSTGGA

-565 GYNKPNDGPVDT
+565 GYNNQNDGPVDT

-637 LVGTANVGQIT
+637 LVGTANVGQVT

-656 KNILTQENAS
+656 QNFLTQENAS

-671 GNIFGRDAV
+671 DSIFGRKEVGTD
-680 NDTGLVI
+680 GLMI
-687 VDNKVVA
+687 IGNKVVA

-706 ANEVLVEVSKGHWMK
+706 ANEVLVEVSKGHWVK
-721 PNANTV
+721 PKEDTV
-727 AMIGATVYSSLP
+727 AMIGAKEYPTLTA
-739 DAINKANTGDT
+739 AINEANTGDT
-750 VKLLKDVTVT
+750 VKLVNNVTENVT
-760 KPIEVTKS
+760 IPAAKTI
-768 MTLDLNGHVLTAAT
+768 TLDLNGMTLTNVDDHTILNNGNLTIMGTGRVDNISHAKGALYNKGTVVINGGTFDRSRENGMNKGESGQNSWYTIKNVGTMTINDGATVQTAGNNAALGKFSSLV
-782 ASNRSEPKDEKNSAI
+782 SNGYFNANDYNTNKGLDQPILTIDGGTFRGGLNTIKNDDRAK
-797 WVTAEN
+797 
-803 VNLTINGMTAGSGM
+803 LTING
-817 KMGDTHNTEWKTKVW
+817 
-832 GFVDLR
+832 
-838 EGSAGSTVT
+838 
-847 INGGSYTG
+847 
-855 STCASDNYH
+855 
-864 YTALFT
+864 
-870 VGSESKLVL
+870 
-879 NNVSAETDE
+879 
-888 RVVKASGCGE
+888 
-898 VIVSGGTYNITGI
+898 
-911 NAFLGAAFETKTASF
+911 
-926 TDMKLTAKYGGCVQV
+926 
-941 GSNATLENCEIKVT
+941 
-955 DIRTGD
+955 
-961 GTYLN
+961 
-966 CAVAVQYGGTATVK
+966 
-980 SGTYTAPYAA
+980 
-990 YVYNSGGT
+990 
-998 INIENGTFTG
+998 GTFSNYYQA
-1008 VVRADATT
+1008 VVQNH
-1016 DTTAVINIKNGSFN
+1016 NIA
-1030 GEIQKGGGPG
+1030 E
-1040 SETISITGGTFSFD
+1040 ITGGTFTAASDANTETYGIYNCGCGAGIDLGTLTVSGGTFTGATYAVAEVSSQNAIVNISGGQFAGTKAAIIKSSTSNATIAISGGKFSSD
-1054 PSTKVKNNGT
+1054 PSAYVVGNGNT
-1064 DYIVKRAGSEGAYTY
+1064 NIVKRDGSEGAYTY

-1101 SNYYVSSTANGVWT
+1101 NNYYVSSTANGVWT

-1149 PKSASKGDTVTIT
+1149 PKNASKGDTVTIT

-1215 DFADVPTDAYY
+1215 DFADVSTDAYY

-1265 AGSPEPKTMSSFADV
+1265 AGSPEPKAMSSFSDV
-1280 SMDAYYAKAVAWA
+1280 SADSYYAKAVAWA

-1369 NSCTRAQIVTFLY
+1369 NSCTRAQIVTFLF

>member
-1 MKHITSKLLSLLLT
+1 MKHKLLSILLC
-15 LAMLLSM
+15 LAMALSLL
-22 IPAAYAAGTEGTTE
+22 PTAALAEEATGAGPI
-36 GNTSTEKVV
+36 KV
-45 AKDGETTA
+45 GET
-53 TTETL
+53 
-58 NGSTTVTSSNAA
+58 SYSSFSDAVNAA
-70 TAVDKG
+70 EPDGSGVITYEISGKVD
-76 TEANPYTLSEL
+76 
-87 GAMTRDAYIAA
+87 
-98 QNALDGTMYVTV
+98 
-110 GDYSYTDKGTLG
+110 
-122 NGVRNDTLYQTED
+122 
-135 RSVLNGYNSN
+135 
-145 GYLGEKNDGANG
+145 
-157 KNIVFVGGTITSGAT
+157 
-172 GYTSIDN
+172 
-179 IGTSLLLAVPAYT
+179 
-192 NVTFEGITFNNVMS
+192 
-206 FDYQLYT
+206 
-213 SPWSQ
+213 
-218 LGELKFDGCT
+218 
-228 FNGIIVGAIAA
+228 
-239 QTLTF
+239 
-244 NGCTFTDYT
+244 
-253 NSTSANNSNPTWIRP
+253 
-268 AYGNWTKDDNKG
+268 
-280 QGSDFKSLTTIN
+280 
-292 FTGNTVTSTRPVK
+292 
-305 FERIAQWE
+305 
-313 MPTTVTATGNS
+313 VTATGWVQVAKAGLTGPTKVKFVGKTGDAEICITGGLAILADQKYDIDVSFTNLKLSKPNPTYGGDYGHSTNYFTCWLRNTGAAENTVTYTNCTFPNGVCNNQYGKTVFNNCQFTNS
-324 FDISAQTD
+324 ANYNLWNYGGNTEVKNSAFTGVRGIKTYNEGTLAVAPTVKIEQTTFSGLTEKAAIVASKATDITLTNVTATGCIKGLLQKDIEGSTD
-332 DTAEGKTKNVGL
+332 EQKVTIEANGTGISGDFNITAEMDAEAAKNEFNITAGTFPGGINNDYL
-344 YFGAN
+344 APGAN
-349 AKFDLVAENNK
+349 FDATTGE
-360 KAEGSSTAALYTAVY
+360 
-375 SAPDGTSHA
+375 
-384 GLPAGS
+384 
-390 TVKDSSGN
+390 VKMSY
-398 DTTLTDALE
+398 
-407 WKGTK
+407 
-412 DDVLTLKTECE
+412 V
-423 AKIGDAYYAT
+423 AKIGDTEYPT

-465 SVDGNHG
+465 GVDGYHG

-508 TIADADINDTTNDQG
+508 TIAGADINDTTNNQG

-541 CHLKNSKIVSTGDA
+541 CHLKNSKIVSTGGA

-565 GYNKPNDGPVDT
+565 GYNNQNDGPVDT

-637 LVGTANVGQIT
+637 LVGTANVGQVT

-656 KNILTQENAS
+656 QNILMQENAG

-671 GNIFGRDAV
+671 DSIFGRKEVGTD
-680 NDTGLVI
+680 GLVI
-687 VDNKVVA
+687 IDNKVVA
-694 AGTAYGDIVNKN
+694 AGTAYDDIVNKN
-706 ANEVLVEVSKGHWMK
+706 ANEVLVEVSKGHWVK
-721 PNANTV
+721 PNENTV
-727 AMIGATVYSSLP
+727 AMIGAKEYTTLP
-739 DAINKANTGDT
+739 DAITAAKDGDT
-750 VKLLKDVTVT
+750 IKLLKDVTVT

-782 ASNRSEPKDEKNSAI
+782 ASTATVKNSAI
-797 WVTAEN
+797 WVTAEK
-803 VNLTINGMTAGSGM
+803 VNLTIDGTTAGSGM
-817 KMGDTHNTEWKTKVW
+817 TMGDTHDTNWEAKVW

-847 INGGSYTG
+847 VNGGSYTG
-855 STCASDNYH
+855 STCASDSYH

-888 RVVKASGCGE
+888 RVVKASSCGE
-898 VIVSGGTYNITGI
+898 VVVSGGTYNITGI

-941 GSNATLENCEIKVT
+941 GRNATLENCEIKVT

-980 SGTYTAPYAA
+980 SGIYTAPYAA
-990 YVYNSGGT
+990 YVYSSGGT

-1094 DPSGALA
+1094 NPSGALA

-1115 VSYSAPSSGGGSSSS
+1115 VSYSAPYSGGGSSSS

-1149 PKSASKGDTVTIT
+1149 PKNASKGDTVTIT

-1215 DFADVPTDAYY
+1215 NFADVSTDAYY

-1232 AAKKGITGGIGN
+1232 AQEKGITGGIGN

-1265 AGSPEPKTMSSFADV
+1265 AGSPEPKSMSSFSDV
-1280 SMDAYYAKAVAWA
+1280 SADSYYAKAVAWA

-1369 NSCTRAQIVTFLY
+1369 NSCTRAQIVTFLF

>member
-22 IPAAYAAGTEGTTE
+22 IPAAYAEGTEGTTE
-36 GNTSTEKVV
+36 GSTSTEKVV

-58 NGSTTVTSSNAA
+58 DGSTTVTGSNAA
-70 TAVDKG
+70 TADDKG
-76 TEANPYTLSEL
+76 TSTNPYTLEQL
-87 GAMTRDAYIAA
+87 GVMTRNEYIKA
-98 QNALDGTMYVTV
+98 QERLEGTMYVTV
-110 GDYSYTDKGTLG
+110 GEYSYDTNGTLG
-122 NGVRNDTLYQTED
+122 NGKRDDTTGQKED
-135 RSVLNGYNSN
+135 RGVLNGYNSN
-145 GYLGEKNDGANG
+145 GYLDEGNDGANG
-157 KNIVFVGGTITSGAT
+157 KNIVFVGGTITSNVT
-172 GYTSIDN
+172 GYESIDN

-192 NVTFEGITFNNVMS
+192 NVTFKGTTFNNVMS
-206 FDYQLYT
+206 FNYQLYT
-213 SPWSQ
+213 GPWSQ

-244 NGCTFTDYT
+244 NGCTFNNYENTD
-253 NSTSANNSNPTWIRP
+253 SANNSNPTWIRP
-268 AYGNWTKDDNKG
+268 AYGNWKKDDNEG
-280 QGSDFKSLTTIN
+280 QGGDFRSLTEIN
-292 FTGNTVTSTRPVK
+292 FTDNTVTSTRPVK
-305 FERIAQWE
+305 FEYISQWDI
-313 MPTTVTATGNS
+313 TSTVTATSNT
-324 FDISAQTD
+324 FDITAQPG
-332 DTAEGKTKNVGL
+332 DTSIKNVGL
-344 YFGAN
+344 YLGAHTDKN
-349 AKFDLVAENNK
+349 EFHLVADNNTK
-360 KAEGSSTAALYTAVY
+360 SKGTAALYTI
-375 SAPDGTSHA
+375 PKGTTS
-384 GLPAGS
+384 LPAGS

-398 DTTLTDALE
+398 EIELTDALA

-465 SVDGNHG
+465 GVDGYHG

-508 TIADADINDTTNDQG
+508 TIAGADINDTTNNQG

-541 CHLKNSKIVSTGDA
+541 CHLKNSKIVSTGGA

-565 GYNKPNDGPVDT
+565 GYNNQNDGPVDT

-637 LVGTANVGQIT
+637 LVGTANVGQVT

-656 KNILTQENAS
+656 QNFLTQENAS

-671 GNIFGRDAV
+671 DSIFGRKEVGTD
-680 NDTGLVI
+680 GLMI
-687 VDNKVVA
+687 IGNKVVA

-706 ANEVLVEVSKGHWMK
+706 ANEVLGEVSKGHWVK
-721 PNANTV
+721 PKEDTV
-727 AMIGATVYSSLP
+727 AMIGAKEYPTLTA
-739 DAINKANTGDT
+739 AINEANTGDT
-750 VKLLKDVTVT
+750 VKLVNNVTENVT
-760 KPIEVTKS
+760 IPAAKTI
-768 MTLDLNGHVLTAAT
+768 TLDLNGMTLTNVDDHTILNNGNLTIMGTGRVDNISHAKGALYNKGTVVINGGTFDRSRENGMNKGESGQNSWYTIKNVGTMTINDGATVQTAGNNAALGKFSSLV
-782 ASNRSEPKDEKNSAI
+782 SNGYFNANDYNTNKGLDQPILTIDGGTFRGGLNTIKNDDRAK
-797 WVTAEN
+797 
-803 VNLTINGMTAGSGM
+803 LTING
-817 KMGDTHNTEWKTKVW
+817 
-832 GFVDLR
+832 
-838 EGSAGSTVT
+838 
-847 INGGSYTG
+847 
-855 STCASDNYH
+855 
-864 YTALFT
+864 
-870 VGSESKLVL
+870 
-879 NNVSAETDE
+879 
-888 RVVKASGCGE
+888 
-898 VIVSGGTYNITGI
+898 
-911 NAFLGAAFETKTASF
+911 
-926 TDMKLTAKYGGCVQV
+926 
-941 GSNATLENCEIKVT
+941 
-955 DIRTGD
+955 
-961 GTYLN
+961 
-966 CAVAVQYGGTATVK
+966 
-980 SGTYTAPYAA
+980 
-990 YVYNSGGT
+990 
-998 INIENGTFTG
+998 GTFSNYYQA
-1008 VVRADATT
+1008 VVQNH
-1016 DTTAVINIKNGSFN
+1016 NIA
-1030 GEIQKGGGPG
+1030 E
-1040 SETISITGGTFSFD
+1040 ITGGTFTAASDANTETYGIYNCGCGAGIDLGTLTVSGGTFTGATYAVAEVSSQNAIVNISGGQFAGTKAAIIKSSTSNATIAISGGKFSSD
-1054 PSTKVKNNGT
+1054 PSAYVVGNGNT
-1064 DYIVKRAGSEGAYTY
+1064 NIVKRDGSEGAYTY

-1101 SNYYVSSTANGVWT
+1101 NNYYVSSTANGVWT

-1149 PKSASKGDTVTIT
+1149 PKNASKGDTVTIT

-1215 DFADVPTDAYY
+1215 DFADVSTDAYY

-1265 AGSPEPKTMSSFADV
+1265 AGSPEPKAMSSFADV
-1280 SMDAYYAKAVAWA
+1280 STDAYYAKAVAWA

-1369 NSCTRAQIVTFLY
+1369 NSCTRAQIVTFLF

>member
-1 MKHITSKLLSLLLT
+1 MKHKLLSILLC
-15 LAMLLSM
+15 LAMALSLL
-22 IPAAYAAGTEGTTE
+22 PTAALAE
-36 GNTSTEKVV
+36 
-45 AKDGETTA
+45 
-53 TTETL
+53 
-58 NGSTTVTSSNAA
+58 
-70 TAVDKG
+70 
-76 TEANPYTLSEL
+76 
-87 GAMTRDAYIAA
+87 
-98 QNALDGTMYVTV
+98 
-110 GDYSYTDKGTLG
+110 
-122 NGVRNDTLYQTED
+122 
-135 RSVLNGYNSN
+135 
-145 GYLGEKNDGANG
+145 
-157 KNIVFVGGTITSGAT
+157 GAT
-172 GYTSIDN
+172 GAGPIKVGGKTYSSFSDAVNAAAPDENGVITYEISGKVDVTDTGWVQVAKAGLADLSKVAFVGINDDAEICITGGLAILADQKYDIDV
-179 IGTSLLLAVPAYT
+179 SFT
-192 NVTFEGITFNNVMS
+192 N
-206 FDYQLYT
+206 
-213 SPWSQ
+213 
-218 LGELKFDGCT
+218 LK
-228 FNGIIVGAIAA
+228 
-239 QTLTF
+239 L
-244 NGCTFTDYT
+244 
-253 NSTSANNSNPTWIRP
+253 SKPNPT
-268 AYGNWTKDDNKG
+268 YGGDYGHSTNY
-280 QGSDFKSLTTIN
+280 
-292 FTGNTVTSTRPVK
+292 FTCWLRNTGAAENTVTYTNCVFPNGVCNNQYGKTVFDRCQFTNDTSGKFNLWNYGGNTEVKGSTFTGTRGIKTYNEGDLDVAPTVTVTDTSFDGLTEK
-305 FERIAQWE
+305 AAIVASK
-313 MPTTVTATGNS
+313 PTNITLTTVTATDCTKGLLQK
-324 FDISAQTD
+324 DIEGSKGEQKVTIEANGTGISGDFNITAQKD
-332 DTAEGKTKNVGL
+332 AEAAKNEFNITAGTFTGEINNDYL
-344 YFGAN
+344 APGAN
-349 AKFDLVAENNK
+349 FDATTGE
-360 KAEGSSTAALYTAVY
+360 
-375 SAPDGTSHA
+375 
-384 GLPAGS
+384 
-390 TVKDSSGN
+390 VKMSY
-398 DTTLTDALE
+398 
-407 WKGTK
+407 
-412 DDVLTLKTECE
+412 V
-423 AKIGDAYYAT
+423 AKIGDTEYPT
-433 LADAFAAANK
+433 LADAFAAADK

-456 MTGKNWTPV
+456 MTGKSWTPV

-472 QGVITLNG
+472 QGVITLTG

-496 FAGKSGIVIKDL
+496 FAGKSGIVINNL
-508 TIADADINDTTNDQG
+508 TLENVNLNDTGSEYAGTG
-523 IGAFINCVDSMT
+523 FGAFICAVDSMPT
-535 RIELDN
+535 ISLTN
-541 CHLKNSKIVSTGDA
+541 CHVKGGTIESTSGA

-565 GYNKPNDGPVDT
+565 GYNKPTDGPVDT

-613 ITGCTVKDSTLKCT
+613 ITGCTVKDSTLTCT

-637 LVGTANVGQIT
+637 LVGTANDGQIT

-656 KNILTQENAS
+656 QNTLTQENADP
-666 TQKPE
+666 QKPKDS
-671 GNIFGRDAV
+671 IFGRDAV

-694 AGTAYGDIVNKN
+694 AGTAYGNIVNKN
-706 ANEVLVEVSKGHWMK
+706 ANEVLVEVSKGHWVK
-721 PNANTV
+721 PNEGTV
-727 AMIGATVYSSLP
+727 AMIGATEYPTLP
-739 DAINKANTGDT
+739 DAITAAKDGDT
-750 VKLLKDVTVT
+750 IKLLKDVTVT
-760 KPIEVTKS
+760 NPIEVTKS

-782 ASNRSEPKDEKNSAI
+782 ASTATVKNSAI
-797 WVTAEN
+797 WVTAEK
-803 VNLTINGMTAGSGM
+803 VNLTIDGTTAGSGM
-817 KMGDTHNTEWKTKVW
+817 TMGDTHDTNWEAKVW

-847 INGGSYTG
+847 VNGGSYTG
-855 STCASDNYH
+855 STCASDSYH

-888 RVVKASGCGE
+888 RVVKASSCGE

-1265 AGSPEPKTMSSFADV
+1265 AGSPEPKAMSSFADV
-1280 SMDAYYAKAVAWA
+1280 STDAYYAKAVAWA

-1325 IGKLVDSKAEFS
+1325 IGKLVDNKAEFS

-1369 NSCTRAQIVTFLY
+1369 NSCTRAQIVTFLF

>member
-1 MKHITSKLLSLLLT
+1 MKHKLLSILLC
-15 LAMLLSM
+15 LAMALSLL
-22 IPAAYAAGTEGTTE
+22 PTAALAE
-36 GNTSTEKVV
+36 
-45 AKDGETTA
+45 GETGA
-53 TTETL
+53 GPIKVGET
-58 NGSTTVTSSNAA
+58 SYSSFSDAVNAA
-70 TAVDKG
+70 EPDGSGVITYEISGKVD
-76 TEANPYTLSEL
+76 
-87 GAMTRDAYIAA
+87 
-98 QNALDGTMYVTV
+98 
-110 GDYSYTDKGTLG
+110 
-122 NGVRNDTLYQTED
+122 
-135 RSVLNGYNSN
+135 
-145 GYLGEKNDGANG
+145 
-157 KNIVFVGGTITSGAT
+157 
-172 GYTSIDN
+172 
-179 IGTSLLLAVPAYT
+179 
-192 NVTFEGITFNNVMS
+192 
-206 FDYQLYT
+206 
-213 SPWSQ
+213 
-218 LGELKFDGCT
+218 
-228 FNGIIVGAIAA
+228 
-239 QTLTF
+239 
-244 NGCTFTDYT
+244 
-253 NSTSANNSNPTWIRP
+253 
-268 AYGNWTKDDNKG
+268 
-280 QGSDFKSLTTIN
+280 
-292 FTGNTVTSTRPVK
+292 
-305 FERIAQWE
+305 
-313 MPTTVTATGNS
+313 VTATGWVQVAKAGLTGPTKVE
-324 FDISAQTD
+324 FV
-332 DTAEGKTKNVGL
+332 GKTGDAEICITGGL
-344 YFGAN
+344 AILADQKYDIDVSFTNLKLSKPNPTYGGDYGHSTNYFTCWLRNTGA
-349 AKFDLVAENNK
+349 AENTVTYTNCTFPNGVCNNQYGK
-360 KAEGSSTAALYTAVY
+360 TVFNNCKFTNNTAGLSNLWNYGGETKVEECTFTGTRGIKMYNEGTLQNPPSIEIKNTNFTGMTEKAAIVVSKAANVTLNTVGATDCTMGLLQKDIEGSTDEQKVTIEANGTGISGDFNITAQKDAEAAKNEFNITAGTFAGEINNDY
-375 SAPDGTSHA
+375 LAPGENFDATTGE
-384 GLPAGS
+384 
-390 TVKDSSGN
+390 VKMSY
-398 DTTLTDALE
+398 
-407 WKGTK
+407 
-412 DDVLTLKTECE
+412 V
-423 AKIGDAYYAT
+423 AKIGDTEYPT

-465 SVDGNHG
+465 EVDGYHG

-508 TIADADINDTTNDQG
+508 TIADADIDGTTNNLG

-637 LVGTANVGQIT
+637 LVGTANVGQVT

-656 KNILTQENAS
+656 QNFLTQENAS

-671 GNIFGRDAV
+671 DSIFGRKEVGTD
-680 NDTGLVI
+680 GLMI
-687 VDNKVVA
+687 IDNKVVA

-706 ANEVLVEVSKGHWMK
+706 ANEVLVEVSKGHWVK
-721 PNANTV
+721 PKEDTV
-727 AMIGATVYSSLP
+727 AMIGAKEYPTLTA
-739 DAINKANTGDT
+739 AINEANTGDT
-750 VKLLKDVTVT
+750 VKLVNNVTVT

-782 ASNRSEPKDEKNSAI
+782 ASTATVKNSAI
-797 WVTAEN
+797 WVTAEK
-803 VNLTINGMTAGSGM
+803 VNLTIDGTTAGSGM
-817 KMGDTHNTEWKTKVW
+817 TMGDTHDTNWEAKVW

-847 INGGSYTG
+847 VNGGSYTG
-855 STCASDNYH
+855 STCASDSYH

-888 RVVKASGCGE
+888 RVVKASSCGE
-898 VIVSGGTYNITGI
+898 VVVSGGTYNITGI

-941 GSNATLENCEIKVT
+941 GRNATLENCEIKVT

-980 SGTYTAPYAA
+980 SGIYTAPYAA
-990 YVYNSGGT
+990 YVYSSGGT

-1369 NSCTRAQIVTFLY
+1369 NSCTRAQIVTFLF

>member
-1 MKHITSKLLSLLLT
+1 MKHKLLSILLC
-15 LAMLLSM
+15 LAMALSLL
-22 IPAAYAAGTEGTTE
+22 PTAALAE
-36 GNTSTEKVV
+36 
-45 AKDGETTA
+45 
-53 TTETL
+53 
-58 NGSTTVTSSNAA
+58 
-70 TAVDKG
+70 
-76 TEANPYTLSEL
+76 
-87 GAMTRDAYIAA
+87 
-98 QNALDGTMYVTV
+98 
-110 GDYSYTDKGTLG
+110 
-122 NGVRNDTLYQTED
+122 
-135 RSVLNGYNSN
+135 
-145 GYLGEKNDGANG
+145 
-157 KNIVFVGGTITSGAT
+157 GAT
-172 GYTSIDN
+172 GAGPIKVGGKTYSSFSDAVNAAAPDENGVITYEISGKVDVTDTGWVQVAKAGLADLSKVAFVGINDDAEICITGGLAILADQKYDIDV
-179 IGTSLLLAVPAYT
+179 SFT
-192 NVTFEGITFNNVMS
+192 N
-206 FDYQLYT
+206 
-213 SPWSQ
+213 
-218 LGELKFDGCT
+218 LK
-228 FNGIIVGAIAA
+228 
-239 QTLTF
+239 L
-244 NGCTFTDYT
+244 
-253 NSTSANNSNPTWIRP
+253 SKPNPT
-268 AYGNWTKDDNKG
+268 YGGDYGHSTNY
-280 QGSDFKSLTTIN
+280 
-292 FTGNTVTSTRPVK
+292 FTCWLRNTGAAENTVTYTNCVFPNGVCNNQYGKTVFDRCQFTNDTSGKFNLWNYGGNTEVKGSTFTGTRGIKTYNEGDLDVAPTVTVTDTSFDGLTEK
-305 FERIAQWE
+305 AAIVASK
-313 MPTTVTATGNS
+313 PTNITLTTVTATDCTKGLLQK
-324 FDISAQTD
+324 DIEGSKGEQKVTIEANGTGISGDFNITAQKD
-332 DTAEGKTKNVGL
+332 AEAAKNEFNITAGTFTGEINNDYL
-344 YFGAN
+344 APGAN
-349 AKFDLVAENNK
+349 FDATTGE
-360 KAEGSSTAALYTAVY
+360 
-375 SAPDGTSHA
+375 
-384 GLPAGS
+384 
-390 TVKDSSGN
+390 VKMSY
-398 DTTLTDALE
+398 
-407 WKGTK
+407 
-412 DDVLTLKTECE
+412 V
-423 AKIGDAYYAT
+423 AKIGDTEYPT
-433 LADAFAAANK
+433 LADAFAAADK

-456 MTGKNWTPV
+456 MTGKSWTPV

-472 QGVITLNG
+472 QGVITLTG

-496 FAGKSGIVIKDL
+496 FAGKSGIVINNL
-508 TIADADINDTTNDQG
+508 TLENVNLNDTGSEYAGTG
-523 IGAFINCVDSMT
+523 FGAFICAVDSMPT
-535 RIELDN
+535 ISLTN
-541 CHLKNSKIVSTGDA
+541 CHVKGGTIESTSGA

-565 GYNKPNDGPVDT
+565 GYNKPTDGPVDT

-613 ITGCTVKDSTLKCT
+613 ITGCTVKDSTLTCT

-637 LVGTANVGQIT
+637 LVGTANDGQIT

-656 KNILTQENAS
+656 QNTLTQENADP
-666 TQKPE
+666 QKPKDS
-671 GNIFGRDAV
+671 IFGRDAV

-694 AGTAYGDIVNKN
+694 AGTAYGNIVNKN
-706 ANEVLVEVSKGHWMK
+706 ANEVLVEVSKGHWVK
-721 PNANTV
+721 PNEGTV
-727 AMIGATVYSSLP
+727 AMIGATEYPTLP
-739 DAINKANTGDT
+739 DAITAAKDGDT
-750 VKLLKDVTVT
+750 IKLLKDVTVT
-760 KPIEVTKS
+760 NPIEVTKS

-782 ASNRSEPKDEKNSAI
+782 ASTATVKNSAI
-797 WVTAEN
+797 WVTAEK
-803 VNLTINGMTAGSGM
+803 VNLTIDGTTAGSGM
-817 KMGDTHNTEWKTKVW
+817 TMGDTHDTNWEAKVW

-838 EGSAGSTVT
+838 EDSAGSTVT
-847 INGGSYTG
+847 VNGGSYTG
-855 STCASDNYH
+855 STCASDSYH

-888 RVVKASGCGE
+888 RVVKASSCGE

-1265 AGSPEPKTMSSFADV
+1265 AGSPEPKAMSSFADV
-1280 SMDAYYAKAVAWA
+1280 STDAYYAKAVAWA

-1337 DVLTDSY
+1337 DVLADSY
-1344 YANAVAWA
+1344 YANAVDWA

>member
-1 MKHITSKLLSLLLT
+1 MKHKLLSILLC
-15 LAMLLSM
+15 LAMALSLL
-22 IPAAYAAGTEGTTE
+22 PTAALADEATGAGPI
-36 GNTSTEKVV
+36 KV
-45 AKDGETTA
+45 GET
-53 TTETL
+53 
-58 NGSTTVTSSNAA
+58 SYSSFSDAVNAA
-70 TAVDKG
+70 APD
-76 TEANPYTLSEL
+76 E
-87 GAMTRDAYIAA
+87 
-98 QNALDGTMYVTV
+98 
-110 GDYSYTDKGTLG
+110 
-122 NGVRNDTLYQTED
+122 
-135 RSVLNGYNSN
+135 
-145 GYLGEKNDGANG
+145 
-157 KNIVFVGGTITSGAT
+157 
-172 GYTSIDN
+172 
-179 IGTSLLLAVPAYT
+179 
-192 NVTFEGITFNNVMS
+192 
-206 FDYQLYT
+206 
-213 SPWSQ
+213 
-218 LGELKFDGCT
+218 
-228 FNGIIVGAIAA
+228 NGIITYEISGKVDVTDTGWVQVAKAGLIDLSKVAFVGINDDAEICITGGLAILAD
-239 QTLTF
+239 QKYDIDVS
-244 NGCTFTDYT
+244 FT
-253 NSTSANNSNPTWIRP
+253 NLKLSKPNPT
-268 AYGNWTKDDNKG
+268 YGGDYGHSTNY
-280 QGSDFKSLTTIN
+280 
-292 FTGNTVTSTRPVK
+292 FTCWLRNTNAAGNTVTYTNCVFPNGVCNNQYGKTVFDRCQFTNDTSGKFNLWNYGGNTEVKGSTFIGTRGIKTYNEGDLDVAPTVTVTDTSFDGLTEK
-305 FERIAQWE
+305 AAIVASK
-313 MPTTVTATGNS
+313 PTNITLTTVTAADCTKGLLQKDIEGSTDEQKVTIEANGTG
-324 FDISAQTD
+324 ISGDFNITGKKDAEAAKNEFNI
-332 DTAEGKTKNVGL
+332 TAGTFTGEINNDYL
-344 YFGAN
+344 APGAN
-349 AKFDLVAENNK
+349 FDATTGE
-360 KAEGSSTAALYTAVY
+360 
-375 SAPDGTSHA
+375 
-384 GLPAGS
+384 
-390 TVKDSSGN
+390 VKMSY
-398 DTTLTDALE
+398 
-407 WKGTK
+407 
-412 DDVLTLKTECE
+412 V
-423 AKIGDAYYAT
+423 AKIGDTEYPT

-465 SVDGNHG
+465 GVDGYHG

-508 TIADADINDTTNDQG
+508 TIAGADINDTTNIQG

-541 CHLKNSKIVSTGDA
+541 CHLKNSKIVSTGGA

-637 LVGTANVGQIT
+637 LVGTANVGQVT

-656 KNILTQENAS
+656 QNTLTQENAS

-671 GNIFGRDAV
+671 GNIFGRKEVGKA
-680 NDTGLVI
+680 GLVI
-687 VDNKVVA
+687 IDNKVVA
-694 AGTAYGDIVNKN
+694 AGTDYGDGDIVNKN
-706 ANEVLVEVSKGHWMK
+706 ANEVLVEVSKGHWVK
-721 PNANTV
+721 PNEDTV
-727 AMIGATVYSSLP
+727 AMIGAKEYTTLTA
-739 DAINKANTGDT
+739 AINEANTGDT
-750 VKLLKDVTVT
+750 VTLLKDVTVT
-760 KPIEVTKS
+760 NPIEVTKS

-782 ASNRSEPKDEKNSAI
+782 ASDRSESKDVRNSAI

-817 KMGDTHNTEWKTKVW
+817 KMGDTHDTDWKTKVW

-838 EGSAGSTVT
+838 ESSAGSTVT

-855 STCASDNYH
+855 STCASDDNH

-870 VGSESKLVL
+870 VGSESKLIL

-1337 DVLTDSY
+1337 DVLADSY
-1344 YANAVAWA
+1344 YANAVDWA

>member
-1 MKHITSKLLSLLLT
+1 MKHKLLSILLC
-15 LAMLLSM
+15 LAMALSLL
-22 IPAAYAAGTEGTTE
+22 PTAALAEEATGAGPIKVGETSYSSFSEAVGAALGENGVITYEISG
-36 GNTSTEKVV
+36 KVEVNDTGWVQV
-45 AKDGETTA
+45 AKAGLIDLSKVEFIGITDDAEICITGGLAILADQKYDIDVSFTNLKLSKPNP
-53 TTETL
+53 TY
-58 NGSTTVTSSNAA
+58 GGDYGHSTNYFTCWLRNTNAA
-70 TAVDKG
+70 
-76 TEANPYTLSEL
+76 E
-87 GAMTRDAYIAA
+87 
-98 QNALDGTMYVTV
+98 
-110 GDYSYTDKGTLG
+110 
-122 NGVRNDTLYQTED
+122 
-135 RSVLNGYNSN
+135 
-145 GYLGEKNDGANG
+145 
-157 KNIVFVGGTITSGAT
+157 
-172 GYTSIDN
+172 
-179 IGTSLLLAVPAYT
+179 
-192 NVTFEGITFNNVMS
+192 
-206 FDYQLYT
+206 
-213 SPWSQ
+213 
-218 LGELKFDGCT
+218 
-228 FNGIIVGAIAA
+228 
-239 QTLTF
+239 
-244 NGCTFTDYT
+244 
-253 NSTSANNSNPTWIRP
+253 
-268 AYGNWTKDDNKG
+268 
-280 QGSDFKSLTTIN
+280 
-292 FTGNTVTSTRPVK
+292 NTVTYTNCTFPNGVCNNQYGKTVFDRCQFTNATSGKFNLWNYGGNTEVKGSTFIGTRGIKTYNEGDLDVAPTVTVTDTSFDGLTEK
-305 FERIAQWE
+305 AAIVASK
-313 MPTTVTATGNS
+313 PTNITLTTVTAVDCTKGLLQKDIEGSAGEQKVTIEANGTG
-324 FDISAQTD
+324 ISGDFNITGKKDAEAAKNEFNI
-332 DTAEGKTKNVGL
+332 TAGTFAGEINNDYL
-344 YFGAN
+344 APGAN
-349 AKFDLVAENNK
+349 FDATTGE
-360 KAEGSSTAALYTAVY
+360 
-375 SAPDGTSHA
+375 
-384 GLPAGS
+384 
-390 TVKDSSGN
+390 VKMSY
-398 DTTLTDALE
+398 
-407 WKGTK
+407 
-412 DDVLTLKTECE
+412 V
-423 AKIGDAYYAT
+423 AKIGDTEYPT
-433 LADAFAAANK
+433 LADAFAAADK

-456 MTGKNWTPV
+456 MTGKSWTPV
-465 SVDGNHG
+465 SVDGYHG

-508 TIADADINDTTNDQG
+508 TIADADINDTTNNQG

-541 CHLKNSKIVSTGDA
+541 CHLKNSKIVSTGGA

-565 GYNKPNDGPVDT
+565 GYNNQNDGPVDT

-608 ATYHT
+608 ATYHD
-613 ITGCTVKDSTLKCT
+613 ITDCTVSGCTLTSTKDS
-627 ETGKSWRVGD
+627 GNYVGT

-648 VDAATSAS
+648 VDAASSAS
-656 KNILTQENAS
+656 GNTLKQNSSASEEASDKIL
-666 TQKPE
+666 
-671 GNIFGRDAV
+671 GRDAV

-706 ANEVLVEVSKGHWMK
+706 ANEVLVEVSKGHWVK
-721 PNANTV
+721 PHEETV
-727 AMIGATVYSSLP
+727 AMIGAKEYTTLTA
-739 DAINKANTGDT
+739 AITAAKDGDT
-750 VKLLKDVTVT
+750 IKLLKDVTVT
-760 KPIEVTKS
+760 KPIEVMKS

-782 ASNRSEPKDEKNSAI
+782 ASTATVKNSAI
-797 WVTAEN
+797 WVTAEK
-803 VNLTINGMTAGSGM
+803 VNLTIDGTTAGSGM
-817 KMGDTHNTEWKTKVW
+817 TMGDTHDTNWEAKVW

-847 INGGSYTG
+847 VNGGSYTG
-855 STCASDNYH
+855 STCASDSYH

-888 RVVKASGCGE
+888 RVVKASSCGE
-898 VIVSGGTYNITGI
+898 VVVSGGTYNITGI

-941 GSNATLENCEIKVT
+941 GRNATLENCEIKVT

-980 SGTYTAPYAA
+980 SGIYTAPYAA
-990 YVYNSGGT
+990 YVYSSGGT

-1094 DPSGALA
+1094 NPSGALA

-1265 AGSPEPKTMSSFADV
+1265 AGSPEPKSMSSFSDV
-1280 SMDAYYAKAVAWA
+1280 SADSYYAKAVAWA

-1369 NSCTRAQIVTFLY
+1369 NSCTRAQIVTFLF
-1382 RAYQGK
+1382 RAYQVK

>member
-1 MKHITSKLLSLLLT
+1 MALSLLPT
-15 LAMLLSM
+15 AALADE
-22 IPAAYAAGTEGTTE
+22 ATGAGPI
-36 GNTSTEKVV
+36 KV
-45 AKDGETTA
+45 GET
-53 TTETL
+53 
-58 NGSTTVTSSNAA
+58 SYSSFSDAVNAA
-70 TAVDKG
+70 APD
-76 TEANPYTLSEL
+76 E
-87 GAMTRDAYIAA
+87 
-98 QNALDGTMYVTV
+98 
-110 GDYSYTDKGTLG
+110 
-122 NGVRNDTLYQTED
+122 
-135 RSVLNGYNSN
+135 
-145 GYLGEKNDGANG
+145 
-157 KNIVFVGGTITSGAT
+157 
-172 GYTSIDN
+172 
-179 IGTSLLLAVPAYT
+179 
-192 NVTFEGITFNNVMS
+192 
-206 FDYQLYT
+206 
-213 SPWSQ
+213 
-218 LGELKFDGCT
+218 
-228 FNGIIVGAIAA
+228 NGIITYEISGKVDVTDTGWVQVAKAGLIDLSKVAFVGINDDAEICITGGLAILAD
-239 QTLTF
+239 QKYDIDVS
-244 NGCTFTDYT
+244 FT
-253 NSTSANNSNPTWIRP
+253 NLKLSKPNPT
-268 AYGNWTKDDNKG
+268 YGGDYGHSTNY
-280 QGSDFKSLTTIN
+280 
-292 FTGNTVTSTRPVK
+292 FTCWLRNTGAAENTVTYTNCTFPNGVCNNQYGKTVFDRCQFTNDTSGKFNLWNYGGNTEVKGSTFIGTRGIKTYNEGDLDVAPTVTVTDTSFDGLTEK
-305 FERIAQWE
+305 AAIVASK
-313 MPTTVTATGNS
+313 PTNITLTTVTATDCTKGLLQK
-324 FDISAQTD
+324 DIEGSTD
-332 DTAEGKTKNVGL
+332 EQKVTIEANGTGISGGFNITRNKDAEAAKNEFNITAGTFPGGINNDYL
-344 YFGAN
+344 APGAN
-349 AKFDLVAENNK
+349 FDATTGE
-360 KAEGSSTAALYTAVY
+360 
-375 SAPDGTSHA
+375 
-384 GLPAGS
+384 
-390 TVKDSSGN
+390 VKMSY
-398 DTTLTDALE
+398 
-407 WKGTK
+407 
-412 DDVLTLKTECE
+412 V
-423 AKIGDAYYAT
+423 AKIGDTEYPT

-456 MTGKNWTPV
+456 MTGKSRTPV
-465 SVDGNHG
+465 SVDGYNG

-496 FAGKSGIVIKDL
+496 FAGKSGIVIKYL
-508 TIADADINDTTNDQG
+508 TIADANINDTTNTQG

-541 CHLKNSKIVSTGDA
+541 CHLKNSKIVSTGGA

-565 GYNKPNDGPVDT
+565 GYNNPNNGPVDT

-587 NVTIEAKGSVGGL
+587 NVTIEANGSVGGL

-613 ITGCTVKDSTLKCT
+613 ITGCTVKDSTLKCAET
-627 ETGKSWRVGD
+627 EKSWRVGG

-648 VDAATSAS
+648 VDAASSAS
-656 KNILTQENAS
+656 GNTLKQNSSASEEASDKIL
-666 TQKPE
+666 
-671 GNIFGRDAV
+671 GRDAV

-687 VDNKVVA
+687 VDDKVVA

-706 ANEVLVEVSKGHWMK
+706 ANEVLVEVSKGRWMK

-727 AMIGATVYSSLP
+727 AMIGAREYPTLP
-739 DAINKANTGDT
+739 DAITAAKDGDT
-750 VKLLKDVTVT
+750 IKLLKDVTVT
-760 KPIEVTKS
+760 NPIEVTKS

-782 ASNRSEPKDEKNSAI
+782 ASDRSESKDVRNSAI

-817 KMGDTHNTEWKTKVW
+817 KMGDTHDTDWKTKVW

-838 EGSAGSTVT
+838 ESSAGSTVT

-855 STCASDNYH
+855 STCASDDNH

-870 VGSESKLVL
+870 VGSESKLIL

-955 DIRTGD
+955 DIRTGA
-961 GTYLN
+961 GTHLN

-980 SGTYTAPYAA
+980 SGIYTAPYAA
-990 YVYNSGGT
+990 YVYSSGGT

-1016 DTTAVINIKNGSFN
+1016 GKTATINIKNGSFN

-1094 DPSGALA
+1094 NPSGALA

-1115 VSYSAPSSGGGSSSS
+1115 VSYSAPYSGGSSS
-1130 SRRYDVSAPSVK
+1130 YDPTYSVSTPSK
-1142 HGDVTVS
+1142 TEHGTVTVS
-1149 PKSASKGDTVTIT
+1149 PKSASKGDTVTVT
-1162 VKPDSGYELDTLTVK
+1162 VKPDSGYVLETLTVTDK
-1177 DASGSKIK
+1177 NGNELTL
-1185 VKDKGDGKFTFTMPA
+1185 KDKGNGKYTFTMPA
-1200 SKVTVSAEFA
+1200 GKVEVKATFMEDNSMLNF
-1210 EIETL
+1210 
-1215 DFADVPTDAYY
+1215 FYDVPNNAYF

-1232 AAKKGITGGIGN
+1232 AVENGITTGVGN
-1244 GLFGPN
+1244 DLFAPE

-1265 AGSPEPKTMSSFADV
+1265 AGSPEPKSMSSFSDV
-1280 SMDAYYAKAVAWA
+1280 SADSYYAKAVAWA

-1369 NSCTRAQIVTFLY
+1369 NSCTRAQIVTFLF

>member
-1 MKHITSKLLSLLLT
+1 MKHKLLSILLC
-15 LAMLLSM
+15 LAMALSLL
-22 IPAAYAAGTEGTTE
+22 PTAALAE
-36 GNTSTEKVV
+36 
-45 AKDGETTA
+45 
-53 TTETL
+53 
-58 NGSTTVTSSNAA
+58 
-70 TAVDKG
+70 
-76 TEANPYTLSEL
+76 
-87 GAMTRDAYIAA
+87 
-98 QNALDGTMYVTV
+98 
-110 GDYSYTDKGTLG
+110 
-122 NGVRNDTLYQTED
+122 
-135 RSVLNGYNSN
+135 
-145 GYLGEKNDGANG
+145 
-157 KNIVFVGGTITSGAT
+157 GAT
-172 GYTSIDN
+172 GAGPIKVGGETYSSFSDAVNAAAHDENGVITYEISGKVDVTDTGWVQVAKAGLADLSKVAFVGINDDAEICITGGLAILADQKYDIDV
-179 IGTSLLLAVPAYT
+179 SFT
-192 NVTFEGITFNNVMS
+192 N
-206 FDYQLYT
+206 
-213 SPWSQ
+213 
-218 LGELKFDGCT
+218 LK
-228 FNGIIVGAIAA
+228 
-239 QTLTF
+239 L
-244 NGCTFTDYT
+244 
-253 NSTSANNSNPTWIRP
+253 SKPNPT
-268 AYGNWTKDDNKG
+268 YGGDYGHSTNY
-280 QGSDFKSLTTIN
+280 
-292 FTGNTVTSTRPVK
+292 FTCWLRNTGAAENTVTYTNCVFPNGVCNNQYGKTVFDRCQFTNDTSGKFNLWNYGGNTEVKGSTFTGTRGIKTYNEGDLDVAPTVTVTDTSFDGLTEK
-305 FERIAQWE
+305 AAIVASK
-313 MPTTVTATGNS
+313 PTNITLTTVTATDCTKGLLQK
-324 FDISAQTD
+324 DIEGSKGEQKVTIEANGTGISGDFNITAQKD
-332 DTAEGKTKNVGL
+332 AEAAKNEFNITAGTFPGGINNDYL
-344 YFGAN
+344 APGAN
-349 AKFDLVAENNK
+349 FDATTGE
-360 KAEGSSTAALYTAVY
+360 
-375 SAPDGTSHA
+375 
-384 GLPAGS
+384 
-390 TVKDSSGN
+390 VKMSY
-398 DTTLTDALE
+398 
-407 WKGTK
+407 
-412 DDVLTLKTECE
+412 V
-423 AKIGDAYYAT
+423 AKIGDTEYPT
-433 LADAFAAANK
+433 LADAFAATDK

-456 MTGKNWTPV
+456 MTGKSWTPV
-465 SVDGNHG
+465 SVDGYHG

-523 IGAFINCVDSMT
+523 IGAFINCVDSMP

-541 CHLKNSKIVSTGDA
+541 CHLKNSKIVSTGGA

-637 LVGTANVGQIT
+637 LVGTANVGQVT

-656 KNILTQENAS
+656 QNTLTQENADP
-666 TQKPE
+666 QEPE
-671 GNIFGRDAV
+671 DSIFGRKEVGKA
-680 NDTGLVI
+680 GLVI
-687 VDNKVVA
+687 IDNKVVA
-694 AGTAYGDIVNKN
+694 AGTDYGDIVNKN
-706 ANEVLVEVSKGHWMK
+706 ANEVLVEVSKGHWVK
-721 PNANTV
+721 PNEDTV
-727 AMIGATVYSSLP
+727 AMIGSKEYTTLP
-739 DAINKANTGDT
+739 DAITAAKDGDT
-750 VKLLKDVTVT
+750 IKLLKDVTVT

-782 ASNRSEPKDEKNSAI
+782 ASTATVKNSAI
-797 WVTAEN
+797 WVTAEK
-803 VNLTINGMTAGSGM
+803 VNLTIDGTTAGSGM
-817 KMGDTHNTEWKTKVW
+817 TMGDTHDTNWEAKVW

-847 INGGSYTG
+847 VNGGSYTG
-855 STCASDNYH
+855 STCASDSYH

-888 RVVKASGCGE
+888 RVVKASSCGE
-898 VIVSGGTYNITGI
+898 VVVSGGTYNITGI

-941 GSNATLENCEIKVT
+941 GRNATLENCEIKVT

-1265 AGSPEPKTMSSFADV
+1265 AGSPEPKAMSSFADV
-1280 SMDAYYAKAVAWA
+1280 STDAYYAKAVAWA

-1337 DVLTDSY
+1337 DVLADSY
-1344 YANAVAWA
+1344 YANAVDWA

>member
-1 MKHITSKLLSLLLT
+1 MALSLLPT
-15 LAMLLSM
+15 AALA
-22 IPAAYAAGTEGTTE
+22 E
-36 GNTSTEKVV
+36 
-45 AKDGETTA
+45 GETGA
-53 TTETL
+53 GPIKVGET
-58 NGSTTVTSSNAA
+58 SYSSFSDAVNAA
-70 TAVDKG
+70 EPDGSGVITYEISGKVD
-76 TEANPYTLSEL
+76 
-87 GAMTRDAYIAA
+87 
-98 QNALDGTMYVTV
+98 
-110 GDYSYTDKGTLG
+110 
-122 NGVRNDTLYQTED
+122 
-135 RSVLNGYNSN
+135 
-145 GYLGEKNDGANG
+145 
-157 KNIVFVGGTITSGAT
+157 
-172 GYTSIDN
+172 
-179 IGTSLLLAVPAYT
+179 
-192 NVTFEGITFNNVMS
+192 
-206 FDYQLYT
+206 
-213 SPWSQ
+213 
-218 LGELKFDGCT
+218 
-228 FNGIIVGAIAA
+228 
-239 QTLTF
+239 
-244 NGCTFTDYT
+244 
-253 NSTSANNSNPTWIRP
+253 
-268 AYGNWTKDDNKG
+268 
-280 QGSDFKSLTTIN
+280 
-292 FTGNTVTSTRPVK
+292 
-305 FERIAQWE
+305 
-313 MPTTVTATGNS
+313 VTATGWVQVAKAGLTGPTKVE
-324 FDISAQTD
+324 FV
-332 DTAEGKTKNVGL
+332 GKTGDAEICITGGLAILADQKYDIDVSFTNLKLSKPNPTYGGDYGHSTNYFTCWLRNTGAAENTVTYTNCTFPNGVCNNQYGKTVFNNCKFTNNTAGLSNLWNYGGETKVEECTFTGTRGIKMYNEGTLQNPPSIEIKNTNFTGMTEKAAIVVSKAANVTLNTVGATDCTMGL
-344 YFGAN
+344 LQKDIEGSTDEQKVTIEANGTGISGDFNITAQKDAEAAKNEFNITAGTFAGEINNDYLAPGAN
-349 AKFDLVAENNK
+349 FDATTGE
-360 KAEGSSTAALYTAVY
+360 
-375 SAPDGTSHA
+375 
-384 GLPAGS
+384 
-390 TVKDSSGN
+390 VKMSY
-398 DTTLTDALE
+398 
-407 WKGTK
+407 
-412 DDVLTLKTECE
+412 V
-423 AKIGDAYYAT
+423 AKIGDTEYPT

-456 MTGKNWTPV
+456 MTGKSWTPV
-465 SVDGNHG
+465 EVDGYHG

-508 TIADADINDTTNDQG
+508 TIADADIDGTTNNLG

-637 LVGTANVGQIT
+637 LVGTANVGQVT

-656 KNILTQENAS
+656 QNFLTQENAS

-671 GNIFGRDAV
+671 DSIFGRKEVGTD
-680 NDTGLVI
+680 GLMI
-687 VDNKVVA
+687 IDNKVVA

-706 ANEVLVEVSKGHWMK
+706 ANEVLVEVSKGHWVK
-721 PNANTV
+721 PKEDTV
-727 AMIGATVYSSLP
+727 AMIGAKEYPTLTA
-739 DAINKANTGDT
+739 AINEANTGDT
-750 VKLLKDVTVT
+750 VKLVNNVTVT

-782 ASNRSEPKDEKNSAI
+782 ASTATVKNSAI
-797 WVTAEN
+797 WVTAEK
-803 VNLTINGMTAGSGM
+803 VNLTIDGTTAGSGM
-817 KMGDTHNTEWKTKVW
+817 TMGDTHDTNWEAKVW

-847 INGGSYTG
+847 VNGGSYTG
-855 STCASDNYH
+855 STCASDSYH

-888 RVVKASGCGE
+888 RVVKASSCGE
-898 VIVSGGTYNITGI
+898 VVVSGGTYNITGI

-941 GSNATLENCEIKVT
+941 GRNATLENCEIKVT

-980 SGTYTAPYAA
+980 SGIYTAPYAA
-990 YVYNSGGT
+990 YVYSSGGT

-1337 DVLTDSY
+1337 DVLADSY
-1344 YANAVAWA
+1344 YANAVDWA

>member
-1 MKHITSKLLSLLLT
+1 MKHKLLSILLC
-15 LAMLLSM
+15 LAMALSLL
-22 IPAAYAAGTEGTTE
+22 PTAALAEEATGAGPI
-36 GNTSTEKVV
+36 KV
-45 AKDGETTA
+45 GET
-53 TTETL
+53 
-58 NGSTTVTSSNAA
+58 SYSSFSDAVNAA
-70 TAVDKG
+70 EPDGSGVITYEISGKVD
-76 TEANPYTLSEL
+76 
-87 GAMTRDAYIAA
+87 
-98 QNALDGTMYVTV
+98 
-110 GDYSYTDKGTLG
+110 
-122 NGVRNDTLYQTED
+122 
-135 RSVLNGYNSN
+135 
-145 GYLGEKNDGANG
+145 
-157 KNIVFVGGTITSGAT
+157 
-172 GYTSIDN
+172 
-179 IGTSLLLAVPAYT
+179 
-192 NVTFEGITFNNVMS
+192 
-206 FDYQLYT
+206 
-213 SPWSQ
+213 
-218 LGELKFDGCT
+218 
-228 FNGIIVGAIAA
+228 
-239 QTLTF
+239 
-244 NGCTFTDYT
+244 
-253 NSTSANNSNPTWIRP
+253 
-268 AYGNWTKDDNKG
+268 
-280 QGSDFKSLTTIN
+280 
-292 FTGNTVTSTRPVK
+292 
-305 FERIAQWE
+305 
-313 MPTTVTATGNS
+313 VTATGWVQVAKAGLTGPTKVKFVGKTGDAEICITGGLAILADQKYDIDVSFTNLKLSKPNPTYGGDYGHSTNYFTCWLRNTGAAENTVTYTNCTFPNGVCNNQYGKTVFNNCQFTNS
-324 FDISAQTD
+324 ANYNLWNYGGNTEVKNSVFTGVRGIKTYNEGTLAVAPTVKIEQTTFSGLTEKAAIVASKATDITLTNVTATGCIKGLLQKDIEGSTD
-332 DTAEGKTKNVGL
+332 EQKVTIEANGTGISGDFNITAEMDAEAAKNEFNITAGTFPGGINNDYL
-344 YFGAN
+344 APGAN
-349 AKFDLVAENNK
+349 FDATTGE
-360 KAEGSSTAALYTAVY
+360 
-375 SAPDGTSHA
+375 
-384 GLPAGS
+384 
-390 TVKDSSGN
+390 VKMSY
-398 DTTLTDALE
+398 
-407 WKGTK
+407 
-412 DDVLTLKTECE
+412 V
-423 AKIGDAYYAT
+423 AKIGDTEYPT

-465 SVDGNHG
+465 GVDGYHG

-508 TIADADINDTTNDQG
+508 TIAGADINDTTNNQG

-541 CHLKNSKIVSTGDA
+541 CHLKNSKIVSTGGA

-565 GYNKPNDGPVDT
+565 GYNNQNDGPVDT

-637 LVGTANVGQIT
+637 LVGTANVGQVT

-656 KNILTQENAS
+656 QNTLTQENADP
-666 TQKPE
+666 QEPE
-671 GNIFGRDAV
+671 DSIFGRKEVGKA
-680 NDTGLVI
+680 GLVI
-687 VDNKVVA
+687 IDNKVVA

-706 ANEVLVEVSKGHWMK
+706 ANEVLVEVSKGHWVK
-721 PNANTV
+721 PNEDTV
-727 AMIGATVYSSLP
+727 AMIGSKEYTTLP
-739 DAINKANTGDT
+739 DAITAADENAT
-750 VKLLKDVTVT
+750 VTLLKDVTVI

-782 ASNRSEPKDEKNSAI
+782 ASDRSESKDEKNSAI
-797 WVTAEN
+797 WVTAKN

-855 STCASDNYH
+855 STCASDSYH

-1079 TVLAKSGLTSGVYLT
+1079 TVLARSGLTSGVYLT

-1101 SNYYVSSTANGVWT
+1101 NNYYVSSTANGVWT

-1337 DVLTDSY
+1337 DVLADSY
-1344 YANAVAWA
+1344 YANAVDWA

>member
-1 MKHITSKLLSLLLT
+1 MALSLLPT
-15 LAMLLSM
+15 AALA
-22 IPAAYAAGTEGTTE
+22 E
-36 GNTSTEKVV
+36 
-45 AKDGETTA
+45 
-53 TTETL
+53 
-58 NGSTTVTSSNAA
+58 
-70 TAVDKG
+70 
-76 TEANPYTLSEL
+76 
-87 GAMTRDAYIAA
+87 
-98 QNALDGTMYVTV
+98 
-110 GDYSYTDKGTLG
+110 
-122 NGVRNDTLYQTED
+122 
-135 RSVLNGYNSN
+135 
-145 GYLGEKNDGANG
+145 
-157 KNIVFVGGTITSGAT
+157 GAT
-172 GYTSIDN
+172 GAGPIKVGGETYSSFSDAVNAAAPDENGVITYEISGKVDVTDTGWVQVAKAGLADLSKVAFVGINDDAEICITGGLAILADQKYDIDV
-179 IGTSLLLAVPAYT
+179 SFT
-192 NVTFEGITFNNVMS
+192 N
-206 FDYQLYT
+206 
-213 SPWSQ
+213 
-218 LGELKFDGCT
+218 LK
-228 FNGIIVGAIAA
+228 
-239 QTLTF
+239 L
-244 NGCTFTDYT
+244 
-253 NSTSANNSNPTWIRP
+253 SKPNPT
-268 AYGNWTKDDNKG
+268 YGGDYGHSTNY
-280 QGSDFKSLTTIN
+280 
-292 FTGNTVTSTRPVK
+292 FTCWLRNTGAAENTVTYTNCVFPNGVCNNQYGKTVFDRCQFTNDTSGKFNLWNYGGNTEVKGSTFTGTRGIKTYNEGDLDVAPTVTVTDTSFDGLTEK
-305 FERIAQWE
+305 AAIVASK
-313 MPTTVTATGNS
+313 PTNITLTTVTATDCTKGLLQK
-324 FDISAQTD
+324 DIEGSKGEQKVTIEANGTGISGDFNITAQKD
-332 DTAEGKTKNVGL
+332 AEAAKNEFNITAGTFPGGINNDYL
-344 YFGAN
+344 APGAN
-349 AKFDLVAENNK
+349 FDATTGE
-360 KAEGSSTAALYTAVY
+360 
-375 SAPDGTSHA
+375 
-384 GLPAGS
+384 
-390 TVKDSSGN
+390 VKMSY
-398 DTTLTDALE
+398 
-407 WKGTK
+407 
-412 DDVLTLKTECE
+412 V
-423 AKIGDAYYAT
+423 AKIGDTEYPT

-523 IGAFINCVDSMT
+523 IGAFINCVDSMP

-687 VDNKVVA
+687 IDNKVVA

-727 AMIGATVYSSLP
+727 AMIGATEYSSLP
-739 DAINKANTGDT
+739 DAITAAKDGDT
-750 VKLLKDVTVT
+750 IKLLKDVTVT

-782 ASNRSEPKDEKNSAI
+782 ASTATVKNSAI
-797 WVTAEN
+797 WVTAEK
-803 VNLTINGMTAGSGM
+803 VNLTIDGTTAGSGM
-817 KMGDTHNTEWKTKVW
+817 TMGDTHDTNWEAKVW

-847 INGGSYTG
+847 VNGGSYTG
-855 STCASDNYH
+855 STCASDSYH

-888 RVVKASGCGE
+888 RVVKASSCGE
-898 VIVSGGTYNITGI
+898 VVVSGGTYNITGI

-941 GSNATLENCEIKVT
+941 GRNATLENCEIKVT

-1094 DPSGALA
+1094 NPSGALA

-1115 VSYSAPSSGGGSSSS
+1115 VSYSAPYSGGSSS
-1130 SRRYDVSAPSVK
+1130 YDPTYSVSTPSK
-1142 HGDVTVS
+1142 TKNGSVTVS
-1149 PKSASKGDTVTIT
+1149 PKSASKGDTVTVT
-1162 VKPDSGYELDTLTVK
+1162 VKPDSGYVLETLTVTDK
-1177 DASGSKIK
+1177 NGNELTL
-1185 VKDKGDGKFTFTMPA
+1185 KDKGNGKYTFTMPA
-1200 SKVTVSAEFA
+1200 GKVEVKATFMEDNSMLNF
-1210 EIETL
+1210 
-1215 DFADVPTDAYY
+1215 FYDVPNNAYY

-1232 AAKKGITGGIGN
+1232 AQEKGITGGIGN
-1244 GLFGPN
+1244 DLFGPN

-1265 AGSPEPKTMSSFADV
+1265 AGSPVVNYAMNMTDV
-1280 SMDAYYAKAVAWA
+1280 AEDAYYAGAVRWA
-1293 VENGITTGTGDGKF
+1293 LSEGITTGTGDGKF
-1307 SPDATCTR
+1307 SPDTTCTR

-1357 TNGIGDGLFGPD
+1357 TNGIGNGLFGPD
-1369 NSCTRAQIVTFLY
+1369 NSCTRAQIVTFLF

>member
-15 LAMLLSM
+15 LAMLLSI
-22 IPAAYAAGTEGTTE
+22 IPAAYAEGTEGTTE
-36 GNTSTEKVV
+36 GSTSTEKVV

-58 NGSTTVTSSNAA
+58 DGSTTVTGSNAA
-70 TAVDKG
+70 TADDKG
-76 TEANPYTLSEL
+76 TSTNPYTLEQL
-87 GAMTRDAYIAA
+87 GVMTRNEYIKA
-98 QNALDGTMYVTV
+98 QERLEGTMYVTV
-110 GDYSYTDKGTLG
+110 GDYRYDKNGVLG
-122 NGVRNDTLYQTED
+122 NGKRDDTTGQIED
-135 RSVLNGYNSN
+135 RNVLNGYNSN

-157 KNIVFVGGTITSGAT
+157 KNIVFVGGKITSDVT
-172 GYTSIDN
+172 GYNNIDN

-192 NVTFEGITFNNVMS
+192 NVTFKGTTFNNVMS
-206 FDYQLYT
+206 FNYQLYT
-213 SPWSQ
+213 GPWSQ

-244 NGCTFTDYT
+244 NGCTFNNYENTD
-253 NSTSANNSNPTWIRP
+253 SANNSNPTWIRP
-268 AYGNWTKDDNKG
+268 AYGNWKKDDNEG
-280 QGSDFKSLTTIN
+280 QGDNFKSLTTIN

-305 FERIAQWE
+305 FEYISQWDI
-313 MPTTVTATGNS
+313 TSTVTATSNT
-324 FDISAQTD
+324 FDITAQPG
-332 DTAEGKTKNVGL
+332 DTSIKNVGL
-344 YFGAN
+344 YLGAHTDKN
-349 AKFDLVAENNK
+349 EFHLVADNNTK
-360 KAEGSSTAALYTAVY
+360 SKGTAALYTI
-375 SAPDGTSHA
+375 PKGTTS
-384 GLPAGS
+384 LPAGS

-398 DTTLTDALE
+398 EIELTDALA

-465 SVDGNHG
+465 GVDGYQG

-508 TIADADINDTTNDQG
+508 TIAGANINETTNNLG
-523 IGAFINCVDSMT
+523 IGAFINCVDSMP

-608 ATYHT
+608 ATYHD
-613 ITGCTVKDSTLKCT
+613 ITDCTVSGCTLTSTKDS
-627 ETGKSWRVGD
+627 GNYVGT

-648 VDAATSAS
+648 VDAASSAS
-656 KNILTQENAS
+656 GNTLKQNSSASEEASDKIL
-666 TQKPE
+666 
-671 GNIFGRDAV
+671 GRDAV

-706 ANEVLVEVSKGHWMK
+706 ANEVLVEVSKGHWVK
-721 PNANTV
+721 PHEETV
-727 AMIGATVYSSLP
+727 AMIGAKQYTTLP
-739 DAINKANTGDT
+739 DAITAADENAT
-750 VKLLKDVTVT
+750 VTLLKDVTVT

-782 ASNRSEPKDEKNSAI
+782 ASTATVKNSAI
-797 WVTAEN
+797 WVTAEK
-803 VNLTINGMTAGSGM
+803 VNLTIDGTTAGSGM
-817 KMGDTHNTEWKTKVW
+817 TMRDTHDTNWEAKVW

-847 INGGSYTG
+847 VNGGSYTG
-855 STCASDNYH
+855 STCASDSYH

-955 DIRTGD
+955 DIRTGA
-961 GTYLN
+961 GTHLN
-966 CAVAVQYGGTATVK
+966 CAVAVQNDGTATVK
-980 SGTYTAPYAA
+980 SGIYTAPYAA

-1094 DPSGALA
+1094 NPSGALA

-1115 VSYSAPSSGGGSSSS
+1115 VSYSAPYSGGSSS
-1130 SRRYDVSAPSVK
+1130 YDPTYSVSTPSK
-1142 HGDVTVS
+1142 TEHGTVTVS
-1149 PKSASKGDTVTIT
+1149 PKSASKGDRVTVT
-1162 VKPDSGYELDTLTVK
+1162 VKPDSGYVLETLTVTDK
-1177 DASGSKIK
+1177 NGNELTL
-1185 VKDKGDGKFTFTMPA
+1185 KDKGNGKYTFTMPA
-1200 SKVTVSAEFA
+1200 GKVEVKATFMEDNSMLNF
-1210 EIETL
+1210 
-1215 DFADVPTDAYY
+1215 FYDVPNNAYF

-1232 AAKKGITGGIGN
+1232 AVENGITTGVGN
-1244 GLFGPN
+1244 NLFAPE

-1265 AGSPEPKTMSSFADV
+1265 AGSPEPKGAASGMTDV
-1280 SMDAYYAKAVAWA
+1280 VSGSYYEKAVAWA
-1293 VENGITTGTGDGKF
+1293 IENGITTGTTTTTF

-1315 AQSVTFLFRA
+1315 AQAVTFLARA
-1325 IGKLVDSKAEFS
+1325 LKAKAASAAEFS
-1337 DVLTDSY
+1337 DVPTGSY
-1344 YANAVAWA
+1344 FADAVAWA
-1352 VENGV
+1352 AANGV
-1357 TNGIGDGLFGPD
+1357 TEGIGGGLFGSD
-1369 NSCTRAQIVTFLY
+1369 NDCTRGQIVTFLY
-1382 RAYQGK
+1382 RAYNK

>member
-1 MKHITSKLLSLLLT
+1 MALSLLPT
-15 LAMLLSM
+15 AALA
-22 IPAAYAAGTEGTTE
+22 E
-36 GNTSTEKVV
+36 
-45 AKDGETTA
+45 
-53 TTETL
+53 
-58 NGSTTVTSSNAA
+58 
-70 TAVDKG
+70 
-76 TEANPYTLSEL
+76 
-87 GAMTRDAYIAA
+87 
-98 QNALDGTMYVTV
+98 
-110 GDYSYTDKGTLG
+110 
-122 NGVRNDTLYQTED
+122 
-135 RSVLNGYNSN
+135 
-145 GYLGEKNDGANG
+145 
-157 KNIVFVGGTITSGAT
+157 GAT
-172 GYTSIDN
+172 GAGPIKVGGKTYSSFSDAVNAAAPDENGVITYEISGKVDVTDTGWVQVAKAGLADLSKVAFVGINDDAEICITGGLAILADQKYDIDV
-179 IGTSLLLAVPAYT
+179 SFT
-192 NVTFEGITFNNVMS
+192 N
-206 FDYQLYT
+206 
-213 SPWSQ
+213 
-218 LGELKFDGCT
+218 LK
-228 FNGIIVGAIAA
+228 
-239 QTLTF
+239 L
-244 NGCTFTDYT
+244 
-253 NSTSANNSNPTWIRP
+253 SKPNPT
-268 AYGNWTKDDNKG
+268 YGGDYGHSTNY
-280 QGSDFKSLTTIN
+280 
-292 FTGNTVTSTRPVK
+292 FTCWLRNTGAAENTVTYTNCVFPNGVCNNQYGKTVFDRCQFTNDTSGKFNLWNYGGNTEVKGSTFTGTRGIKTYNEGDLDVAPTVTVTDTSFDGLTEK
-305 FERIAQWE
+305 AAIVASK
-313 MPTTVTATGNS
+313 PTNITLTTVTATDCTKGLLQK
-324 FDISAQTD
+324 DIEGSKGEQKVTIEANGTGISGDFNITAQKD
-332 DTAEGKTKNVGL
+332 AEAAKNEFNITAGTFPGGINNDYL
-344 YFGAN
+344 APGAN
-349 AKFDLVAENNK
+349 FDATTGE
-360 KAEGSSTAALYTAVY
+360 
-375 SAPDGTSHA
+375 
-384 GLPAGS
+384 
-390 TVKDSSGN
+390 VKMSY
-398 DTTLTDALE
+398 
-407 WKGTK
+407 
-412 DDVLTLKTECE
+412 V
-423 AKIGDAYYAT
+423 AKIGDTEYPT
-433 LADAFAAANK
+433 LADAFAATDK

-456 MTGKNWTPV
+456 MTGKSWTPV
-465 SVDGNHG
+465 SVDGYHG

-508 TIADADINDTTNDQG
+508 TIAGADINDTTNNQG

-541 CHLKNSKIVSTGDA
+541 CHLKNSKIVSTGGA

-565 GYNKPNDGPVDT
+565 GYNNQNDGPVDT

-637 LVGTANVGQIT
+637 LVGTANVGQVT

-656 KNILTQENAS
+656 QNFLTQENAS

-671 GNIFGRDAV
+671 DSIFGRKEVGTD
-680 NDTGLVI
+680 GLMI
-687 VDNKVVA
+687 IDNKVVA

-706 ANEVLVEVSKGHWMK
+706 ANEVLVEVSKGHWVK
-721 PNANTV
+721 PNEDTV
-727 AMIGATVYSSLP
+727 AMIGSKEYTTLP
-739 DAINKANTGDT
+739 DAITAADENAT
-750 VKLLKDVTVT
+750 VTLLKDVTVI

-782 ASNRSEPKDEKNSAI
+782 ASDRSESKDEKNSAI
-797 WVTAEN
+797 WVTAKN

-855 STCASDNYH
+855 STCASDSYH

-1265 AGSPEPKTMSSFADV
+1265 AGSPEPKSMSSFSDV
-1280 SMDAYYAKAVAWA
+1280 SADSYYAKAVAWA

-1337 DVLTDSY
+1337 DVLADSY
-1344 YANAVAWA
+1344 YANAVDWA

>member
-1 MKHITSKLLSLLLT
+1 MKHKLLSILLC
-15 LAMLLSM
+15 LAMALSLL
-22 IPAAYAAGTEGTTE
+22 PTAALAE
-36 GNTSTEKVV
+36 
-45 AKDGETTA
+45 GETGA
-53 TTETL
+53 GPIKVGET
-58 NGSTTVTSSNAA
+58 SYSSFSDAVNAA
-70 TAVDKG
+70 EPDGSGVITYEISGKVD
-76 TEANPYTLSEL
+76 
-87 GAMTRDAYIAA
+87 
-98 QNALDGTMYVTV
+98 
-110 GDYSYTDKGTLG
+110 
-122 NGVRNDTLYQTED
+122 
-135 RSVLNGYNSN
+135 
-145 GYLGEKNDGANG
+145 
-157 KNIVFVGGTITSGAT
+157 
-172 GYTSIDN
+172 
-179 IGTSLLLAVPAYT
+179 
-192 NVTFEGITFNNVMS
+192 
-206 FDYQLYT
+206 
-213 SPWSQ
+213 
-218 LGELKFDGCT
+218 
-228 FNGIIVGAIAA
+228 
-239 QTLTF
+239 
-244 NGCTFTDYT
+244 
-253 NSTSANNSNPTWIRP
+253 
-268 AYGNWTKDDNKG
+268 
-280 QGSDFKSLTTIN
+280 
-292 FTGNTVTSTRPVK
+292 
-305 FERIAQWE
+305 
-313 MPTTVTATGNS
+313 VTATGWVQVAKAGLTGPTKVE
-324 FDISAQTD
+324 FV
-332 DTAEGKTKNVGL
+332 GKTGDAEICITGGLAILADQKYDIDVSFTNLKLSKPNPTYGGDYGHSTNYFTCWLRNTGAAENTVTYTNCTFPNGVCNNQYGKTVFNNCKFTNNTAGLSNLWNYGGETKVEECTFTGTRGIKMYNEGTLQNPPSIEIKNTNFTGMTEKAAIVVSKAANVTLNTVGATDCTMGL
-344 YFGAN
+344 LQKDIEGSTDEQKVTIEANGTGISGDFNITAQKDAEAAKNEFNITAGTFAGEINNDYLAPGAN
-349 AKFDLVAENNK
+349 FDATTGE
-360 KAEGSSTAALYTAVY
+360 
-375 SAPDGTSHA
+375 
-384 GLPAGS
+384 
-390 TVKDSSGN
+390 VKMSY
-398 DTTLTDALE
+398 
-407 WKGTK
+407 
-412 DDVLTLKTECE
+412 V
-423 AKIGDAYYAT
+423 AKIGDTEYPT

-465 SVDGNHG
+465 EVDGYHG

-508 TIADADINDTTNDQG
+508 TIADADIDGTTNNLG

-637 LVGTANVGQIT
+637 LVGTANVGQVT

-656 KNILTQENAS
+656 QNFLTQENAS

-671 GNIFGRDAV
+671 DSIFGRKEVGTD
-680 NDTGLVI
+680 GLMI
-687 VDNKVVA
+687 IDNKVVA

-706 ANEVLVEVSKGHWMK
+706 ANEVLVEVSKGHWVK
-721 PNANTV
+721 PNEDAV
-727 AMIGATVYSSLP
+727 AMIGAREYSTLP
-739 DAINKANTGDT
+739 DAITAAKDGDT
-750 VKLLKDVTVT
+750 IKLLKDVTVT

-782 ASNRSEPKDEKNSAI
+782 ASTDTVKNSAI
-797 WVTAEN
+797 WVTAEK
-803 VNLTINGMTAGSGM
+803 VNLTIDGTTAGSGM
-817 KMGDTHNTEWKTKVW
+817 TMGDTHDTNWEAKVW

-847 INGGSYTG
+847 VNGGSYTG
-855 STCASDNYH
+855 STCASDSYH

-888 RVVKASGCGE
+888 RVVKASSCGE
-898 VIVSGGTYNITGI
+898 VVVSGGTYNITGI

-941 GSNATLENCEIKVT
+941 GRNATLENCEIKVT

-1079 TVLAKSGLTSGVYLT
+1079 TVLAKSDLTSGVYLT

-1265 AGSPEPKTMSSFADV
+1265 AGSPEPKAMSSFADV
-1280 SMDAYYAKAVAWA
+1280 STDAYYAKAVAWA

-1337 DVLTDSY
+1337 DVLADSY
-1344 YANAVAWA
+1344 YANAVDWA

>member
-1 MKHITSKLLSLLLT
+1 MKHKLLSILLC
-15 LAMLLSM
+15 LAMALSLL
-22 IPAAYAAGTEGTTE
+22 PTAALADEATGAGPIKVGGKTYSSFSDAVNAAAPDENGVITYEISGKVDVTDTGWVQVAKAGLTDLSKVAFVGINDDAEICITGGLAILADQKYDIDVSFTNLKLSKPNPTYGGDYGHSTNYFTCWLRNTGAAENTVTYTNCTFPNGVCNNQYGKTVFDRCQFTNATSGKFNLWNYGGNTEVKGSTFIGTRGIKMYNEGTLPNPPSIE
-36 GNTSTEKVV
+36 IKNT
-45 AKDGETTA
+45 
-53 TTETL
+53 
-58 NGSTTVTSSNAA
+58 
-70 TAVDKG
+70 
-76 TEANPYTLSEL
+76 
-87 GAMTRDAYIAA
+87 
-98 QNALDGTMYVTV
+98 
-110 GDYSYTDKGTLG
+110 
-122 NGVRNDTLYQTED
+122 
-135 RSVLNGYNSN
+135 
-145 GYLGEKNDGANG
+145 
-157 KNIVFVGGTITSGAT
+157 
-172 GYTSIDN
+172 
-179 IGTSLLLAVPAYT
+179 
-192 NVTFEGITFNNVMS
+192 
-206 FDYQLYT
+206 
-213 SPWSQ
+213 
-218 LGELKFDGCT
+218 
-228 FNGIIVGAIAA
+228 
-239 QTLTF
+239 
-244 NGCTFTDYT
+244 
-253 NSTSANNSNPTWIRP
+253 
-268 AYGNWTKDDNKG
+268 
-280 QGSDFKSLTTIN
+280 N
-292 FTGNTVTSTRPVK
+292 FTGMTEKAAIVVSKAANVTLNTVGATDCTMGLLQKDIEGSTDEQKVTIEANGTGISGD
-305 FERIAQWE
+305 FNITAQKDAE
-313 MPTTVTATGNS
+313 AAKNEFNITAGTFAGEINN
-324 FDISAQTD
+324 DYLAP
-332 DTAEGKTKNVGL
+332 
-344 YFGAN
+344 GAN
-349 AKFDLVAENNK
+349 FDATTGE
-360 KAEGSSTAALYTAVY
+360 
-375 SAPDGTSHA
+375 
-384 GLPAGS
+384 
-390 TVKDSSGN
+390 VKMSY
-398 DTTLTDALE
+398 
-407 WKGTK
+407 
-412 DDVLTLKTECE
+412 V
-423 AKIGDAYYAT
+423 AKIGDTEYPT
-433 LADAFAAANK
+433 LADAFADANK

-465 SVDGNHG
+465 GVDGYHG

-508 TIADADINDTTNDQG
+508 TIAGADINDKTNDQG
-523 IGAFINCVDSMT
+523 IGAFINCVDSMP

-565 GYNKPNDGPVDT
+565 GYNDPNDGPVDT

-587 NVTIEAKGSVGGL
+587 NVTIEANGSVGGL

-637 LVGTANVGQIT
+637 LVGTANVGQVT

-656 KNILTQENAS
+656 QNILTQENAS

-671 GNIFGRDAV
+671 DSIFGRKEVGTD
-680 NDTGLVI
+680 GLMI
-687 VDNKVVA
+687 IDNKVVA

-706 ANEVLVEVSKGHWMK
+706 ANEVLVEVSKGHWVK
-721 PNANTV
+721 PKEDTV
-727 AMIGATVYSSLP
+727 AMIGAKEYPTLTA
-739 DAINKANTGDT
+739 AINEANTGET

-760 KPIEVTKS
+760 NPIEVTKS

-782 ASNRSEPKDEKNSAI
+782 ASDRSESKDVRNSAI

-817 KMGDTHNTEWKTKVW
+817 KMGDTHDTDWKTKVW

-838 EGSAGSTVT
+838 ESSAGSTVT

-855 STCASDNYH
+855 STCASDDNH

-870 VGSESKLVL
+870 VGSESKLIL

-955 DIRTGD
+955 DIRTGA
-961 GTYLN
+961 GTHLN
-966 CAVAVQYGGTATVK
+966 CAVAVQYGGTANVK
-980 SGTYTAPYAA
+980 SGIYTAPYAA
-990 YVYNSGGT
+990 YVYSSGGT

-1016 DTTAVINIKNGSFN
+1016 GKTATINIKNGSFN

-1094 DPSGALA
+1094 NPSGALA

-1162 VKPDSGYELDTLTVK
+1162 AKPDSGYQLDDLTVTDK
-1177 DASGSKIK
+1177 NGKELK
-1185 VKDKGDGKFTFTMPA
+1185 LTDKGNGKYTFTMPA
-1200 SKVTVSAEFA
+1200 SKVEIKATFVKEVETSPFSDVS
-1210 EIETL
+1210 TS
-1215 DFADVPTDAYY
+1215 AYY

-1232 AAKKGITGGIGN
+1232 AQEKGITGGIGN

-1265 AGSPEPKTMSSFADV
+1265 AGSPEPKAMSSFADV
-1280 SMDAYYAKAVAWA
+1280 STDAYYAKAVAWA

-1369 NSCTRAQIVTFLY
+1369 NSCTRAQIVTFLF

>member
-1 MKHITSKLLSLLLT
+1 MKHKLLSILLC
-15 LAMLLSM
+15 LAMALSLL
-22 IPAAYAAGTEGTTE
+22 PTAALAE
-36 GNTSTEKVV
+36 
-45 AKDGETTA
+45 
-53 TTETL
+53 
-58 NGSTTVTSSNAA
+58 
-70 TAVDKG
+70 
-76 TEANPYTLSEL
+76 
-87 GAMTRDAYIAA
+87 
-98 QNALDGTMYVTV
+98 
-110 GDYSYTDKGTLG
+110 
-122 NGVRNDTLYQTED
+122 
-135 RSVLNGYNSN
+135 
-145 GYLGEKNDGANG
+145 
-157 KNIVFVGGTITSGAT
+157 GAT
-172 GYTSIDN
+172 GAGPIKVGGKTYSSFSDAVNAAAPDENGVITYEISGKVDVTDTGWVQVAKAGLADLSKVAFVGINDDAEICITGGLAILADQKYDIDV
-179 IGTSLLLAVPAYT
+179 SFT
-192 NVTFEGITFNNVMS
+192 N
-206 FDYQLYT
+206 
-213 SPWSQ
+213 
-218 LGELKFDGCT
+218 LK
-228 FNGIIVGAIAA
+228 
-239 QTLTF
+239 L
-244 NGCTFTDYT
+244 
-253 NSTSANNSNPTWIRP
+253 SKPNPT
-268 AYGNWTKDDNKG
+268 YGGDYGHSTNY
-280 QGSDFKSLTTIN
+280 
-292 FTGNTVTSTRPVK
+292 FTCWLRNTGAAENTVTYTNCVFPNGVCNNQYGKTVFDRCQFTNDTSGKFNLWNYGGNTEVKGSTFTGTRGIKTYNEGDLDVAPTVTVTDTSFDGLTEK
-305 FERIAQWE
+305 AAIVASK
-313 MPTTVTATGNS
+313 PTNITLTTVTATDCTKGLLQK
-324 FDISAQTD
+324 DIEGSKGEQKVTIEANGTGISGDFNITAQKD
-332 DTAEGKTKNVGL
+332 AEAAKNEFNITAGTFTGEINNDYL
-344 YFGAN
+344 APGAN
-349 AKFDLVAENNK
+349 FDATTGE
-360 KAEGSSTAALYTAVY
+360 
-375 SAPDGTSHA
+375 
-384 GLPAGS
+384 
-390 TVKDSSGN
+390 VKMSY
-398 DTTLTDALE
+398 
-407 WKGTK
+407 
-412 DDVLTLKTECE
+412 V
-423 AKIGDAYYAT
+423 AKIGDTEYPT
-433 LADAFAAANK
+433 LADAFAAADK

-456 MTGKNWTPV
+456 MTGKSWTPV

-472 QGVITLNG
+472 QGVITLTG

-496 FAGKSGIVIKDL
+496 FAGKSGIVINNL
-508 TIADADINDTTNDQG
+508 TLENVNLNDTGSEYAGTG
-523 IGAFINCVDSMT
+523 FGAFICAVDSMPT
-535 RIELDN
+535 ISLTN
-541 CHLKNSKIVSTGDA
+541 CHVKGGTIESTSGA

-565 GYNKPNDGPVDT
+565 GYNKPTDGPVDT

-613 ITGCTVKDSTLKCT
+613 ITGCTVKDSTLTCT

-637 LVGTANVGQIT
+637 LVGTANDGQIT

-656 KNILTQENAS
+656 QNTLTQENADP
-666 TQKPE
+666 QKPKDS
-671 GNIFGRDAV
+671 IFGRDAV

-694 AGTAYGDIVNKN
+694 AGTAYGNIVNKN
-706 ANEVLVEVSKGHWMK
+706 ANEVLVEVSKGHWVK
-721 PNANTV
+721 PNEGTV
-727 AMIGATVYSSLP
+727 AMIGATEYPTLP
-739 DAINKANTGDT
+739 DAITAAKDGDT
-750 VKLLKDVTVT
+750 IKLLKDVTVT
-760 KPIEVTKS
+760 NPIEVTKS

-782 ASNRSEPKDEKNSAI
+782 ASTATVKNSAI
-797 WVTAEN
+797 WVTAEK
-803 VNLTINGMTAGSGM
+803 VNLTIDGTTAGSGM
-817 KMGDTHNTEWKTKVW
+817 TMGDTHDTNWEAKVW

-838 EGSAGSTVT
+838 EDSAGSTVT
-847 INGGSYTG
+847 VNGGSYTG
-855 STCASDNYH
+855 STCASDSYH

-888 RVVKASGCGE
+888 RVVKASSCGE

-1369 NSCTRAQIVTFLY
+1369 NSCTRAQIVTFLF

>member
-22 IPAAYAAGTEGTTE
+22 IPAAYAEGTEGTTE
-36 GNTSTEKVV
+36 GSTSTEKVV

-58 NGSTTVTSSNAA
+58 DGSTTVTGSNAA
-70 TAVDKG
+70 TADDKG
-76 TEANPYTLSEL
+76 TSTNPYTLEQL
-87 GAMTRDAYIAA
+87 GVMTRNEYIKA
-98 QNALDGTMYVTV
+98 QERLEGTMYVTV
-110 GDYSYTDKGTLG
+110 GEYSYDTNGTLG
-122 NGVRNDTLYQTED
+122 NGKRDDTTGQKED
-135 RSVLNGYNSN
+135 RGVLNGYNSN
-145 GYLGEKNDGANG
+145 GYLDEGNDGANG
-157 KNIVFVGGTITSGAT
+157 KNIVFVGGTITSNVT
-172 GYTSIDN
+172 GYESIDN

-192 NVTFEGITFNNVMS
+192 NVTFKGTTFNNVMS
-206 FDYQLYT
+206 FNYQLYT
-213 SPWSQ
+213 GPWSQ

-244 NGCTFTDYT
+244 NGCTFNNYENTD
-253 NSTSANNSNPTWIRP
+253 SANNSNPTWIRP
-268 AYGNWTKDDNKG
+268 AYGNWKKDDNEG
-280 QGSDFKSLTTIN
+280 QGGDFRSLTEIN
-292 FTGNTVTSTRPVK
+292 FTDNTVTSTRPVK
-305 FERIAQWE
+305 FEYISQWDI
-313 MPTTVTATGNS
+313 TSTVTATSNT
-324 FDISAQTD
+324 FDITAQPG
-332 DTAEGKTKNVGL
+332 DTSIKNVGL
-344 YFGAN
+344 YLGAHTDKN
-349 AKFDLVAENNK
+349 EFHLVADNNTK
-360 KAEGSSTAALYTAVY
+360 SKGTAALYTI
-375 SAPDGTSHA
+375 PKGTTS
-384 GLPAGS
+384 LPAGS

-398 DTTLTDALE
+398 EIELTDALA

-465 SVDGNHG
+465 GVDGYHG

-508 TIADADINDTTNDQG
+508 TIAGADINDTTNNQG

-541 CHLKNSKIVSTGDA
+541 CHLKNSKIVSTGGA

-565 GYNKPNDGPVDT
+565 GYNNQNDGPVDT

-637 LVGTANVGQIT
+637 LVGTANVGQVT

-656 KNILTQENAS
+656 QNFLTQENAS

-671 GNIFGRDAV
+671 DSIFGRKEVGTD
-680 NDTGLVI
+680 GLMI
-687 VDNKVVA
+687 IGNKVVA

-706 ANEVLVEVSKGHWMK
+706 ANEVLVEVSKGHWVK
-721 PNANTV
+721 PKEDTV
-727 AMIGATVYSSLP
+727 AMIGAKEYPTLTA
-739 DAINKANTGDT
+739 AINEANTGDT
-750 VKLLKDVTVT
+750 VKLVNNVTENVT
-760 KPIEVTKS
+760 IPAAKTI
-768 MTLDLNGHVLTAAT
+768 TLDLNGMTLTNVDDHTILNNGNLTIMGTGRVDNISHAKGALYNKGTVVINGGTFDRSRENGMNKGESGQNSWYTIKNVGTMTINDGATVQTAGNNAALGKFSSLV
-782 ASNRSEPKDEKNSAI
+782 SNGYFNANDYNTNKGLDQPILTIDGGTFRGGLNTIKNDDRAK
-797 WVTAEN
+797 
-803 VNLTINGMTAGSGM
+803 LTING
-817 KMGDTHNTEWKTKVW
+817 
-832 GFVDLR
+832 
-838 EGSAGSTVT
+838 
-847 INGGSYTG
+847 
-855 STCASDNYH
+855 
-864 YTALFT
+864 
-870 VGSESKLVL
+870 
-879 NNVSAETDE
+879 
-888 RVVKASGCGE
+888 
-898 VIVSGGTYNITGI
+898 
-911 NAFLGAAFETKTASF
+911 
-926 TDMKLTAKYGGCVQV
+926 
-941 GSNATLENCEIKVT
+941 
-955 DIRTGD
+955 
-961 GTYLN
+961 
-966 CAVAVQYGGTATVK
+966 
-980 SGTYTAPYAA
+980 
-990 YVYNSGGT
+990 
-998 INIENGTFTG
+998 GTFSNYYQA
-1008 VVRADATT
+1008 VVQNH
-1016 DTTAVINIKNGSFN
+1016 NIA
-1030 GEIQKGGGPG
+1030 E
-1040 SETISITGGTFSFD
+1040 ITGGTFTAASDANTETYGIYNCGCGAGIDLGTLTVSGGTFTGATYAVAEVSSQNAIVNISGGQFAGTKAAIIKSSTSNATIAISGGKFSSD
-1054 PSTKVKNNGT
+1054 PSAYVVGNGNT
-1064 DYIVKRAGSEGAYTY
+1064 NIVKRDGSEGAYTY

-1101 SNYYVSSTANGVWT
+1101 NNYYVSSTANGVWT

-1215 DFADVPTDAYY
+1215 DFADVSTDAYY

-1232 AAKKGITGGIGN
+1232 AAKKGITGGTGDGTFNPN
-1244 GLFGPN
+1244 GS
-1250 QPCTRAQIVTFLWRA
+1250 CTRAHIVTFLWRA
-1265 AGSPEPKTMSSFADV
+1265 AGSPEPKSTVSFADV
-1280 SMDAYYAKAVAWA
+1280 PAGSYYAKAVAWA
-1293 VENGITTGTGDGKF
+1293 VENGITLGTGDGTF
-1307 SPDATCTR
+1307 SPNATCTR
-1315 AQSVTFLFRA
+1315 AQSVTFLYRA
-1325 IGKLVDSKAEFS
+1325 LGTAPTTVNGFT
-1337 DVLTDSY
+1337 DVTADAF
-1344 YANAVAWA
+1344 YADAVAWA
-1352 VENGV
+1352 VESGV
-1357 TNGIGDGLFGPD
+1357 TNGTSASTFSPNNG
-1369 NSCTRAQIVTFLY
+1369 CTRAQIVTFLY
-1382 RAYQGK
+1382 RTMK